1 MVCAEFSV
9 CFWHCSWSSHF
20 CPRLRWQRIR
30 RGLTKPSPRPSQW
43 TGTRRRPIPPAQE
56 QPKNENP
63 PAPEEPKTFTVTYTD
78 GVGGAVFDNE
88 VHSNLPSGT
97 ATPAFSGS
105 LAREGYTF
113 AGWNPAVA
121 ETVTADVTYAAKWE
135 EGKTG
140 PRRVTLPTIP
150 GPDVDLAALDTGH
163 KIDVRFTVLY
173 VGDEFNIGYNYGSSE
188 KTKFVCQYKTNHSD
202 TAYNNHTIAI
212 SDIKAAASRASV
224 NSGYQIVGWSKESN
238 ANPTTWSLNKSGTT
252 ACNKGSTIY
261 LVAKNPNPTT
271 KYTYTLNYDAN
282 GGTGAPS
289 ADSWSTTDASIRYHS
304 FTVKNTIPTR
314 EGYVFKG
321 WKAKDGADTIYAGG
335 ALCSVSQQGN
345 DVVKNGNTWTRTLY
359 AVWEEAVPSK
369 PEWSDIRREMQ
380 KVSVHVTCINPDVN
394 HTEKTYSYKESNDD
408 TIGSVQDSAGSY
420 TCTVTVHL
428 GRYRLQYNQDF
439 NREHEFASSLT
450 ADVVL
455 QYNGTGWVIASAL
468 PLELK
473 LTCGSAPTP
482 NPPGSDV
489 LNSLKVLVKCDSKTY
504 HFEKPYKMDD
514 GDYRLEK
521 VDDNTYTVIV
531 LADKY
536 VEKYNAVYPGHTL
549 FDNNTKTIKLV
560 YRYGAWTVV
569 GSNGVTFN
577 VSCEQKYTVTY
588 TDGVDGEVIFA
599 DQVSYKK
606 PGEKTPKFRGTPTR
620 TGYKFIG
627 WEPAVVGT
635 VTANATYTA
644 QWVSISDLDPAPE
657 LVSSL
662 YMNFQCTNENAS
674 HDHRSEMIA
683 IGYGIGAG
691 GVIVTDAAGNPVYNK
706 DGNITAVITF
716 YQDSGFLNEYNKRTG
731 VAHRY
736 ADYEPK
742 TKSVD
747 GVLIGEVFHM
757 YKKDYPVVF
766 DVVCGSLYTVTY
778 KDGTN
783 GTVFADDVHSNLNAN
798 AATPAFVGGTPTRPG
813 YVFTG
818 WNPAVAAT
826 VTGNATY
833 TAVWEKDANGNGKPD
848 KDEEKYTVTYTDGVE
863 NEEIFADETYS
874 DLLSGT
880 ATPAFN
886 GTPTRKGYAFTGWN
900 PAVAATVTGNAT
912 YAAVWEEAAPPKPD
926 KPTPPTD
933 EIGGATVAVKC
944 ITGHGDLSWKIDSS
958 TFTVGEV
965 TGDDTTGYTC
975 TVTVQAEVYVN
986 AFNSDKKAN
995 GVKHTLADDA
1005 EKTFTM
1011 TYVNGAW
1018 TGPTNP
1024 AVTFEV
1030 KCEEELVPVH
1040 LVIYR
1045 NGDTS
1050 KAYKDVALES
1060 QPKGHVIDLSTIDIA
1075 DYYTGN
1081 YEFYGWYDDGA
1092 WNNYKA
1098 NPANPPAGLK
1108 EKTVNGWTNLKCMVY
1123 DKYQVVYF
1131 QSEEALRDFQNDHSK
1146 TEGRLYSTTA
1156 LFGSTLPTADAPTPT
1171 RTGYTFK
1178 FWSREGQNGDVT
1190 GQTVNGWTN
1199 LYAVWEKNT
1208 YTVTYTDGVDGEA
1221 FADQAYTAKYED
1233 ATPAFEGTPT
1243 RKGFVFDGWNPE
1255 VAETVTE
1262 DVTYTAQWK
1271 PVQPDKKAIEG
1282 AIGRG
1287 VAVVCDNQNVKHG
1300 AKAYKVTL
1308 GEYTASNV
1316 MGTAADGYT
1325 CTVTVRAAKFIEK
1338 YSSDMSDA
1346 VHTLI
1351 AGEPA
1356 EKTIEL
1362 KWNGEKWVAE
1372 TELPVT
1378 FHTLCP
1384 PEQPSKKDI
1393 EGAIGRGVKI
1403 VCDNQNVKHGGKDY
1417 KPTQG
1422 EYTVSDVTGTASEG
1436 YTCTITV
1443 KAAKIIEKYSSD
1455 MGKTHALIVGE
1466 QAEKTVELKWDGEK
1480 WVAKTE
1486 LPITFH
1492 VECPP
1497 EKPTYDELK
1506 GLGINAKVDCTTTT
1520 AHNGKSYTLIEDT
1533 YNVSDPERK
1542 GTAYTCILTVNAKD
1556 YVAKYNAEENV
1567 GPHTLDDRD
1576 SKTIEL
1582 TWNGEKW
1589 TAAETSVTFNVK
1601 CELLTV
1607 TYTDGVKGEEV
1618 FADVVYNDIPYG
1630 TNTPAFGTKD
1640 PTRKGYKFLGWEPV
1654 VADTVTENATY
1665 VAQWEK
1671 LYTVTYTDGAK
1682 GKAFEDQVFTDLES
1696 GTKTPEFNG
1705 TPTRKGYKFL
1715 GWEPVVADTVT
1726 ENVTYTAPVGRTLHR
1741 YLHRRREGQGVQGSG
1756 LQRS

>member
-43 TGTRRRPIPPAQE
+43 TRARRRPTPPAQE
-56 QPKNENP
+56 KPKNENP

-97 ATPAFSGS
+97 ATPAFSGTP
-105 LAREGYTF
+105 AREGYTF

-121 ETVTADVTYAAKWE
+121 ETVTANVTYVAQWE
-135 EGKTG
+135 AGKTSA
-140 PRRVTLPTIP
+140 RRVTLPTIP
-150 GPDVDLAALDTGH
+150 EPDIAPAALNTGH

-212 SDIKAAASRASV
+212 SDIKAAAGRASV

-289 ADSWSTTDASIRYHS
+289 ADSWSTTDAAIRYHS
-304 FTVKNTIPTR
+304 FTVKNTVPTR

-321 WKAKDGADTIYAGG
+321 WKAKDGSDTIYTGG
-335 ALCSVSQQGN
+335 TLCSVSQQGN

-359 AVWEEAVPSK
+359 AVWEEA
-369 PEWSDIRREMQ
+369 
-380 KVSVHVTCINPDVN
+380 T
-394 HTEKTYSYKESNDD
+394 
-408 TIGSVQDSAGSY
+408 
-420 TCTVTVHL
+420 
-428 GRYRLQYNQDF
+428 
-439 NREHEFASSLT
+439 
-450 ADVVL
+450 
-455 QYNGTGWVIASAL
+455 
-468 PLELK
+468 
-473 LTCGSAPTP
+473 
-482 NPPGSDV
+482 
-489 LNSLKVLVKCDSKTY
+489 
-504 HFEKPYKMDD
+504 
-514 GDYRLEK
+514 
-521 VDDNTYTVIV
+521 
-531 LADKY
+531 
-536 VEKYNAVYPGHTL
+536 
-549 FDNNTKTIKLV
+549 
-560 YRYGAWTVV
+560 
-569 GSNGVTFN
+569 
-577 VSCEQKYTVTY
+577 
-588 TDGVDGEVIFA
+588 
-599 DQVSYKK
+599 
-606 PGEKTPKFRGTPTR
+606 
-620 TGYKFIG
+620 
-627 WEPAVVGT
+627 
-635 VTANATYTA
+635 
-644 QWVSISDLDPAPE
+644 
-657 LVSSL
+657 
-662 YMNFQCTNENAS
+662 
-674 HDHRSEMIA
+674 
-683 IGYGIGAG
+683 
-691 GVIVTDAAGNPVYNK
+691 
-706 DGNITAVITF
+706 
-716 YQDSGFLNEYNKRTG
+716 
-731 VAHRY
+731 
-736 ADYEPK
+736 
-742 TKSVD
+742 
-747 GVLIGEVFHM
+747 
-757 YKKDYPVVF
+757 
-766 DVVCGSLYTVTY
+766 
-778 KDGTN
+778 
-783 GTVFADDVHSNLNAN
+783 
-798 AATPAFVGGTPTRPG
+798 
-813 YVFTG
+813 
-818 WNPAVAAT
+818 
-826 VTGNATY
+826 
-833 TAVWEKDANGNGKPD
+833 
-848 KDEEKYTVTYTDGVE
+848 
-863 NEEIFADETYS
+863 
-874 DLLSGT
+874 
-880 ATPAFN
+880 
-886 GTPTRKGYAFTGWN
+886 
-900 PAVAATVTGNAT
+900 
-912 YAAVWEEAAPPKPD
+912 PPKPD
-926 KPTPPTD
+926 KPTAPG
-933 EIGGATVAVKC
+933 E
-944 ITGHGDLSWKIDSS
+944 GDLSGLIGNI
-958 TFTVGEV
+958 TVNCTNGKAAHELKTKGYTLISGSYTTSEV
-965 TGDDTTGYTC
+965 AGDAENGYTC
-975 TVTVQAEVYVN
+975 TVTINSQKYVEQFDTDTGAAHDPKGVN
-986 AFNSDKKAN
+986 ATVTLKYTDNGWTVESGAPVVFNVACVTEIVPPARPGAEDLSNLKAPVDVTCTTKPETHAAVHFSLRGGTYTIGDVAGNETDGYTCDITVTADKYVARYN
-995 GVKHTLADDA
+995 MDYGKHTLTGDNT
-1005 EKTFTM
+1005 KTLTLK
-1011 TYVNGAW
+1011 YVEGQW
-1018 TGPTNP
+1018 
-1024 AVTFEV
+1024 AVDTPITFPVE
-1030 KCEEELVPVH
+1030 CEEELFPVH

-1060 QPKGHVIDLSTIDIA
+1060 QPKGHVIDLSTIDIT

-1081 YEFYGWYDDGA
+1081 YEFYGWYDDGLF
-1092 WNNYKA
+1092 NIYKSD
-1098 NPANPPAGLK
+1098 PANPPAGLK

-1123 DKYQVVYF
+1123 DYVPVVYF
-1131 QSEEALRDFQNDHSK
+1131 QSEEAWRDYQNDHSK

-1208 YTVTYTDGVDGEA
+1208 YTVTYTDGVNGEA
-1221 FADQAYTAKYED
+1221 FADQVYTAKYED
-1233 ATPAFEGTPT
+1233 ATPAFEGTPARAGYKFLGWEPTVAETVTENATYVAQWEKLYTVTYTDGVGEKAFKDDVHSDLEKDTPTPAFSGGTPT

-1271 PVQPDKKAIEG
+1271 PVQPDKKAIEN

-1287 VAVVCDNQNVKHG
+1287 VAVVCDNQNVNHG
-1300 AKAYKVTL
+1300 EKKYKPTL
-1308 GEYTASNV
+1308 GEYTVSNV

-1338 YSSDMSDA
+1338 YSSDMGDA

-1403 VCDNQNVKHGGKDY
+1403 VCDNQNVNHWGKDY

-1466 QAEKTVELKWDGEK
+1466 QAEKAVELKWNGEK

-1618 FADVVYNDIPYG
+1618 FEDVVYKDIPYG
-1630 TNTPAFGTKD
+1630 TSTPAFGTKD
-1640 PTRKGYKFLGWEPV
+1640 PTRKGYKFVGWEPE
-1654 VADTVTENATY
+1654 VAETVTKNVTY
-1665 VAQWEK
+1665 TAKWEK
-1671 LYTVTYTDGAK
+1671 LYTVTYTDGVK
-1682 GKAFEDQVFTDLES
+1682 GKAFKDQVYSDLEA
-1696 GTKTPEFNG
+1696 GTATPKFDG
-1705 TPTRKGYKFL
+1705 KPTRKGYTFT
-1715 GWEPVVADTVT
+1715 GWSPKVTDTVT
-1726 ENVTYTAPVGRTLHR
+1726 KDVTYVAQWKSVKNGKDNIPKTGDSEIVMVLGSVLLFSFCGAAAVSVYGRKRKHF
-1741 YLHRRREGQGVQGSG
+1741 
-1756 LQRS
+1756 

>member
-9 CFWHCSWSSHF
+9 CFWHCSWSSPF

-43 TGTRRRPIPPAQE
+43 TRARRRPTPPAQE
-56 QPKNENP
+56 QPKDEDP
-63 PAPEEPKTFTVTYTD
+63 SAPEGPKTFTVTYTD
-78 GVGGAVFDNE
+78 GADGAVFADK
-88 VHSNLPSGT
+88 VYSNLSFGT
-97 ATPAFSGS
+97 ATPAFSGTP
-105 LAREGYTF
+105 AREGYTF
-113 AGWNPAVA
+113 VGWNPAVA
-121 ETVTADVTYAAKWE
+121 ETVTANVTYVAQWE
-135 EGKTG
+135 AGKTSA
-140 PRRVTLPTIP
+140 RRVTLPTIP
-150 GPDVDLAALDTGH
+150 GPDVDPAALDTGH

-252 ACNKGSTIY
+252 ACNKGTTIY

-289 ADSWSTTDASIRYHS
+289 ADSWSTTDASIRNHS

-321 WKAKDGADTIYAGG
+321 WKAKDGSDTIYTGG
-335 ALCSVSQQGN
+335 MTCAVSQYGN

-359 AVWEEAVPSK
+359 AVWEEA
-369 PEWSDIRREMQ
+369 
-380 KVSVHVTCINPDVN
+380 
-394 HTEKTYSYKESNDD
+394 
-408 TIGSVQDSAGSY
+408 
-420 TCTVTVHL
+420 
-428 GRYRLQYNQDF
+428 
-439 NREHEFASSLT
+439 
-450 ADVVL
+450 
-455 QYNGTGWVIASAL
+455 
-468 PLELK
+468 
-473 LTCGSAPTP
+473 
-482 NPPGSDV
+482 
-489 LNSLKVLVKCDSKTY
+489 
-504 HFEKPYKMDD
+504 
-514 GDYRLEK
+514 
-521 VDDNTYTVIV
+521 
-531 LADKY
+531 
-536 VEKYNAVYPGHTL
+536 
-549 FDNNTKTIKLV
+549 
-560 YRYGAWTVV
+560 
-569 GSNGVTFN
+569 
-577 VSCEQKYTVTY
+577 
-588 TDGVDGEVIFA
+588 
-599 DQVSYKK
+599 
-606 PGEKTPKFRGTPTR
+606 
-620 TGYKFIG
+620 
-627 WEPAVVGT
+627 
-635 VTANATYTA
+635 
-644 QWVSISDLDPAPE
+644 
-657 LVSSL
+657 
-662 YMNFQCTNENAS
+662 
-674 HDHRSEMIA
+674 
-683 IGYGIGAG
+683 
-691 GVIVTDAAGNPVYNK
+691 
-706 DGNITAVITF
+706 
-716 YQDSGFLNEYNKRTG
+716 
-731 VAHRY
+731 
-736 ADYEPK
+736 
-742 TKSVD
+742 
-747 GVLIGEVFHM
+747 
-757 YKKDYPVVF
+757 
-766 DVVCGSLYTVTY
+766 
-778 KDGTN
+778 
-783 GTVFADDVHSNLNAN
+783 
-798 AATPAFVGGTPTRPG
+798 
-813 YVFTG
+813 
-818 WNPAVAAT
+818 
-826 VTGNATY
+826 
-833 TAVWEKDANGNGKPD
+833 
-848 KDEEKYTVTYTDGVE
+848 
-863 NEEIFADETYS
+863 
-874 DLLSGT
+874 
-880 ATPAFN
+880 
-886 GTPTRKGYAFTGWN
+886 
-900 PAVAATVTGNAT
+900 
-912 YAAVWEEAAPPKPD
+912 APPMPD
-926 KPTPPTD
+926 KPTAPG
-933 EIGGATVAVKC
+933 E
-944 ITGHGDLSWKIDSS
+944 GDLSGLIGNI
-958 TFTVGEV
+958 TVNCTNEAATHDPKSKSYALISGSYTTSEV
-965 TGDDTTGYTC
+965 AGDAENGYTC
-975 TVTVQAEVYVN
+975 TVTINSQKYVEKFDADTGVAHDPKDASATVTLKYTDNGWTVESGAPVVFNVACVTEIVPPAKPGAEDLAKLEAPVEVVCTTKPETHTAASFALIEGTYDIGDVSGNETDGYTCDIIITADEYVTKYN
-986 AFNSDKKAN
+986 TDF
-995 GVKHTLADDA
+995 GKHTLTGDNS
-1005 EKTFTM
+1005 KTLTLK
-1011 TYVNGAW
+1011 YVEGRWVVND
-1018 TGPTNP
+1018 P
-1024 AVTFEV
+1024 VTFPVE
-1030 KCEEELVPVH
+1030 CEEELFPVH

-1050 KAYKDVALES
+1050 KAYKDIPLES

-1081 YEFYGWYDDGA
+1081 YEFYGWYDDGLF
-1092 WNNYKA
+1092 NIYKSD
-1098 NPANPPAGLK
+1098 PANPPAGLK

-1131 QSEEALRDFQNDHSK
+1131 QSEEAWRDFQNDHSK

-1156 LFGSTLPTADAPTPT
+1156 PFGSTLPTADAPTPT

-1208 YTVTYTDGVDGEA
+1208 YTVTYTDGVNGEA

-1233 ATPAFEGTPT
+1233 ATPAFEGTPARAGYKFLGWEPTVAETVTENATYVAQWEKLYTVTYTDGVDGKAFKDDVHSDLEKDTPTPAFSGDTPT

-1287 VAVVCDNQNVKHG
+1287 VAVVCDNQNVNHG
-1300 AKAYKVTL
+1300 EKKYKPTL
-1308 GEYTASNV
+1308 GEYTVSDV

-1338 YSSDMSDA
+1338 YSSDMGDA

-1403 VCDNQNVKHGGKDY
+1403 VCDNQNVNHWGKDY

-1455 MGKTHALIVGE
+1455 MGKTHELIVGE

-1542 GTAYTCILTVNAKD
+1542 GTAYTCILTVNAKG

-1618 FADVVYNDIPYG
+1618 FADVVYKDIPYG
-1630 TNTPAFGTKD
+1630 TGTPAFGTKD
-1640 PTRKGYKFLGWEPV
+1640 PTRKGYKFVGWEPE
-1654 VADTVTENATY
+1654 VAETVTKNVTY
-1665 VAQWEK
+1665 TAKWEK
-1671 LYTVTYTDGAK
+1671 LYTVTYTDGVK
-1682 GKAFEDQVFTDLES
+1682 GKAFKDQVYSDLEA
-1696 GTKTPEFNG
+1696 GTDTPKFDG
-1705 TPTRKGYKFL
+1705 KPTRKGYTFT
-1715 GWEPVVADTVT
+1715 GWSPKVTDTVT
-1726 ENVTYTAPVGRTLHR
+1726 KDVTYVAQWKSVKNGKDNIPKTGDSEIVMVL
-1741 YLHRRREGQGVQGSG
+1741 GSVLLFSFCG
-1756 LQRS
+1756 AAAVSVYDRKRKHF

>member
-1 MVCAEFSV
+1 MDHQMKGEYFKMKNHGLRRIFSLLLALFMVFTLLPTTALAED
-9 CFWHCSWSSHF
+9 
-20 CPRLRWQRIR
+20 
-30 RGLTKPSPRPSQW
+30 T
-43 TGTRRRPIPPAQE
+43 TGADETQPKTVVVDEGEKKTDPPAQE

-88 VHSNLPSGT
+88 VHSNLPAGT
-97 ATPAFSGS
+97 ATPAFSGT

-113 AGWNPAVA
+113 AGWNPTVA
-121 ETVTADVTYAAKWE
+121 GTVTADVTYAAKWE
-135 EGKTG
+135 EGKTSA
-140 PRRVTLPTIP
+140 RRVTLPTIP
-150 GPDVDLAALDTGH
+150 GPDVDPAALDTGH

-252 ACNKGSTIY
+252 ACNKGTTIY

-289 ADSWSTTDASIRYHS
+289 ADSWSTTDAAIRYHS

-321 WKAKDGADTIYAGG
+321 WKAKDGSDTIYTGG
-335 ALCSVSQQGN
+335 TLCSVSQQGN

-359 AVWEEAVPSK
+359 AVWEKAVPSK
-369 PEWSDIRREMQ
+369 PQWSDIRGEMQ
-380 KVSVHVTCINPDVN
+380 KVSVHVTCSNPDVN

-606 PGEKTPKFRGTPTR
+606 SGEKTPAFRGTPTR

-627 WEPAVVGT
+627 WEPAVSGT

-674 HDHRSEMIA
+674 HDHRSEMIG
-683 IGYGIGAG
+683 IGFGIGAG

-833 TAVWEKDANGNGKPD
+833 TAVWEEDANGNGTPD
-848 KDEEKYTVTYTDGVE
+848 KDEEKYTVSYTDGVE
-863 NEEIFADETYS
+863 NEEIFADQVYGN
-874 DLLSGT
+874 LLSGT

-886 GTPTRKGYAFTGWN
+886 GTPTRA
-900 PAVAATVTGNAT
+900 
-912 YAAVWEEAAPPKPD
+912 
-926 KPTPPTD
+926 
-933 EIGGATVAVKC
+933 
-944 ITGHGDLSWKIDSS
+944 
-958 TFTVGEV
+958 
-965 TGDDTTGYTC
+965 
-975 TVTVQAEVYVN
+975 
-986 AFNSDKKAN
+986 
-995 GVKHTLADDA
+995 
-1005 EKTFTM
+1005 
-1011 TYVNGAW
+1011 
-1018 TGPTNP
+1018 
-1024 AVTFEV
+1024 
-1030 KCEEELVPVH
+1030 
-1040 LVIYR
+1040 
-1045 NGDTS
+1045 
-1050 KAYKDVALES
+1050 
-1060 QPKGHVIDLSTIDIA
+1060 
-1075 DYYTGN
+1075 
-1081 YEFYGWYDDGA
+1081 
-1092 WNNYKA
+1092 
-1098 NPANPPAGLK
+1098 
-1108 EKTVNGWTNLKCMVY
+1108 
-1123 DKYQVVYF
+1123 
-1131 QSEEALRDFQNDHSK
+1131 
-1146 TEGRLYSTTA
+1146 
-1156 LFGSTLPTADAPTPT
+1156 
-1171 RTGYTFK
+1171 
-1178 FWSREGQNGDVT
+1178 
-1190 GQTVNGWTN
+1190 
-1199 LYAVWEKNT
+1199 
-1208 YTVTYTDGVDGEA
+1208 
-1221 FADQAYTAKYED
+1221 
-1233 ATPAFEGTPT
+1233 
-1243 RKGFVFDGWNPE
+1243 
-1255 VAETVTE
+1255 
-1262 DVTYTAQWK
+1262 
-1271 PVQPDKKAIEG
+1271 
-1282 AIGRG
+1282 
-1287 VAVVCDNQNVKHG
+1287 
-1300 AKAYKVTL
+1300 
-1308 GEYTASNV
+1308 
-1316 MGTAADGYT
+1316 
-1325 CTVTVRAAKFIEK
+1325 
-1338 YSSDMSDA
+1338 
-1346 VHTLI
+1346 
-1351 AGEPA
+1351 
-1356 EKTIEL
+1356 
-1362 KWNGEKWVAE
+1362 
-1372 TELPVT
+1372 
-1378 FHTLCP
+1378 
-1384 PEQPSKKDI
+1384 
-1393 EGAIGRGVKI
+1393 
-1403 VCDNQNVKHGGKDY
+1403 
-1417 KPTQG
+1417 
-1422 EYTVSDVTGTASEG
+1422 
-1436 YTCTITV
+1436 
-1443 KAAKIIEKYSSD
+1443 
-1455 MGKTHALIVGE
+1455 
-1466 QAEKTVELKWDGEK
+1466 
-1480 WVAKTE
+1480 
-1486 LPITFH
+1486 
-1492 VECPP
+1492 
-1497 EKPTYDELK
+1497 
-1506 GLGINAKVDCTTTT
+1506 
-1520 AHNGKSYTLIEDT
+1520 
-1533 YNVSDPERK
+1533 
-1542 GTAYTCILTVNAKD
+1542 
-1556 YVAKYNAEENV
+1556 
-1567 GPHTLDDRD
+1567 
-1576 SKTIEL
+1576 
-1582 TWNGEKW
+1582 
-1589 TAAETSVTFNVK
+1589 
-1601 CELLTV
+1601 
-1607 TYTDGVKGEEV
+1607 
-1618 FADVVYNDIPYG
+1618 
-1630 TNTPAFGTKD
+1630 
-1640 PTRKGYKFLGWEPV
+1640 GYKFLGWEPT
-1654 VADTVTENATY
+1654 VAETVTENATY

-1671 LYTVTYTDGAK
+1671 LYTVTYTDGVGGKAFKDDVHSDLEKDTKTPAYKDGIPTRKGFKFLGWEPEVADTVTEDVTYTAKWGELYTVTYTDGAK

-1705 TPTRKGYKFL
+1705 TPTRKGYKFV
-1715 GWEPVVADTVT
+1715 GWEPEVAETVT
-1726 ENVTYTAPVGRTLHR
+1726 ENVTYTAKWEELYTVT
-1741 YLHRRREGQGVQGSG
+1741 YTDGVKGKAFKDQVYSDLEAGTDTPKFDGKPTRKGYTFTGWSPKVTDTVTKDVTYVAQWKSVKNGKDNIPKTGDSEIVMVLGSVLLFSFCG
-1756 LQRS
+1756 AAAVSVYDRKRKHF

>member
-1 MVCAEFSV
+1 MDHQMKGEYFKMKNHGLRRIFSLFLALFMVFTLLPTTALAED
-9 CFWHCSWSSHF
+9 
-20 CPRLRWQRIR
+20 
-30 RGLTKPSPRPSQW
+30 T
-43 TGTRRRPIPPAQE
+43 TGADETQPKTVVVDEGEKKTDPPAQE

-113 AGWNPAVA
+113 VGWNPAVA

-289 ADSWSTTDASIRYHS
+289 ADSWSTTDAAIRYHS

-321 WKAKDGADTIYAGG
+321 WKANDGSDTIYTGG
-335 ALCSVSQQGN
+335 MTCAVSQYGN

-359 AVWEEAVPSK
+359 AVWEEDAPAQPTPLDEAGVKALLGENAVQIICTNAQIGHGSK
-369 PEWSDIRREMQ
+369 TFGLIDGTFTVHQSNNRCEVVINGFSSYMSEFDAAVSVPAGTHITDNSMAGQNRTKINLVWSDG
-380 KVSVHVTCINPDVN
+380 KWTAADAPAKYHVLCSSQPAEPTAPGEGDLENI
-394 HTEKTYSYKESNDD
+394 EKLVRIVCDRNIHDAKEYGV
-408 TIGSVQDSAGSY
+408 IAGSCEFGDIDMTGDVP
-420 TCTVTVHL
+420 TCPVTIQAAEYVK
-428 GRYRLQYNQDF
+428 
-439 NREHEFASSLT
+439 A
-450 ADVVL
+450 
-455 QYNGTGWVIASAL
+455 YNGTIGVEHTITGDTERLLILAWDANNNVWRPMTDTPVTFTVICPPARPGAEDLSN
-468 PLELK
+468 LK
-473 LTCGSAPTP
+473 APVDVTCTTKPETHAA
-482 NPPGSDV
+482 V
-489 LNSLKVLVKCDSKTY
+489 HFSLR
-504 HFEKPYKMDD
+504 
-514 GDYRLEK
+514 GG
-521 VDDNTYTVIV
+521 TYTIGDVAGNETDGYTCDITV
-531 LADKY
+531 TADKY
-536 VEKYNAVYPGHTL
+536 VARYNMDYGKHTL
-549 FDNNTKTIKLV
+549 TGDNTKTL
-560 YRYGAWTVV
+560 TL
-569 GSNGVTFN
+569 
-577 VSCEQKYTVTY
+577 KYVE
-588 TDGVDGEVIFA
+588 GQWAVD
-599 DQVSYKK
+599 
-606 PGEKTPKFRGTPTR
+606 TP
-620 TGYKFIG
+620 
-627 WEPAVVGT
+627 
-635 VTANATYTA
+635 
-644 QWVSISDLDPAPE
+644 
-657 LVSSL
+657 
-662 YMNFQCTNENAS
+662 
-674 HDHRSEMIA
+674 
-683 IGYGIGAG
+683 
-691 GVIVTDAAGNPVYNK
+691 
-706 DGNITAVITF
+706 ITF
-716 YQDSGFLNEYNKRTG
+716 
-731 VAHRY
+731 
-736 ADYEPK
+736 
-742 TKSVD
+742 
-747 GVLIGEVFHM
+747 
-757 YKKDYPVVF
+757 PV
-766 DVVCGSLYTVTY
+766 
-778 KDGTN
+778 
-783 GTVFADDVHSNLNAN
+783 
-798 AATPAFVGGTPTRPG
+798 
-813 YVFTG
+813 
-818 WNPAVAAT
+818 
-826 VTGNATY
+826 
-833 TAVWEKDANGNGKPD
+833 E
-848 KDEEKYTVTYTDGVE
+848 
-863 NEEIFADETYS
+863 
-874 DLLSGT
+874 
-880 ATPAFN
+880 
-886 GTPTRKGYAFTGWN
+886 
-900 PAVAATVTGNAT
+900 
-912 YAAVWEEAAPPKPD
+912 
-926 KPTPPTD
+926 
-933 EIGGATVAVKC
+933 
-944 ITGHGDLSWKIDSS
+944 
-958 TFTVGEV
+958 
-965 TGDDTTGYTC
+965 
-975 TVTVQAEVYVN
+975 
-986 AFNSDKKAN
+986 
-995 GVKHTLADDA
+995 
-1005 EKTFTM
+1005 
-1011 TYVNGAW
+1011 
-1018 TGPTNP
+1018 
-1024 AVTFEV
+1024 
-1030 KCEEELVPVH
+1030 CEEELFPVH

-1081 YEFYGWYDDGA
+1081 YKFYGWYDDGA

-1208 YTVTYTDGVDGEA
+1208 YTVTYTDGVNGEA

-1233 ATPAFEGTPT
+1233 ATPAFEGTPA
-1243 RKGFVFDGWNPE
+1243 RKGFVFDGWTPE
-1255 VAETVTE
+1255 VAETVT
-1262 DVTYTAQWK
+1262 DNATYTAQWK

-1287 VAVVCDNQNVKHG
+1287 VAVVCDNQNVNHG
-1300 AKAYKVTL
+1300 EKKYKPTL
-1308 GEYTASNV
+1308 GEYTVSNV

-1403 VCDNQNVKHGGKDY
+1403 VCDNQNVNHWGKDY

-1618 FADVVYNDIPYG
+1618 FADVVYKDIPYG
-1630 TNTPAFGTKD
+1630 TSTPAFGTKD
-1640 PTRKGYKFLGWEPV
+1640 PTREGYKFVGWEPE
-1654 VADTVTENATY
+1654 VAETVTENVTY
-1665 VAQWEK
+1665 TAKWEK

-1682 GKAFEDQVFTDLES
+1682 GKAFKDQVYSDLEA
-1696 GTKTPEFNG
+1696 GTDTPKFDG
-1705 TPTRKGYKFL
+1705 KPTRKGYTFT
-1715 GWEPVVADTVT
+1715 GWSPKVTDTVT
-1726 ENVTYTAPVGRTLHR
+1726 KDVTYVAQWKSVKNGKDNIPKTGDSEIVMVL
-1741 YLHRRREGQGVQGSG
+1741 GSVLLFSFCG
-1756 LQRS
+1756 AAAVSVYDRKRKHF

>member
-1 MVCAEFSV
+1 MQTVCASGMDRQMKGEYFKMKNHGLRRIFSLLLALFMV
-9 CFWHCSWSSHF
+9 FTLL
-20 CPRLRWQRIR
+20 PTTALAED
-30 RGLTKPSPRPSQW
+30 T
-43 TGTRRRPIPPAQE
+43 TGADETPPKTVVVNEGEKKTDPPAQE
-56 QPKNENP
+56 QPMNENP

-78 GVGGAVFDNE
+78 GADGAVFPNQ
-88 VHSNLPSGT
+88 VSNLPAGT
-97 ATPAFSGS
+97 ATPAFSGT
-105 LAREGYTF
+105 LARDGYTF

-121 ETVTADVTYAAKWE
+121 ETVTANVTYVAQWE
-135 EGKTG
+135 AGKTSA
-140 PRRVTLPTIP
+140 RRVTLPTIP
-150 GPDVDLAALDTGH
+150 EPDIAPAALNTGH
-163 KIDVRFTVLY
+163 KIDVTFTVLY

-252 ACNKGSTIY
+252 ACNKGTTIY

-289 ADSWSTTDASIRYHS
+289 ADSWSTTDAAIRYHS
-304 FTVKNTIPTR
+304 FTVKNTVPTR

-321 WKAKDGADTIYAGG
+321 WKAKDGSDTIYTGG

-359 AVWEEAVPSK
+359 AVWEEDAPAQPTPLDEAGVKALLGENAVQIICTNAQIGHGSK
-369 PEWSDIRREMQ
+369 TFGLIDGTFTVHQSNNRCEVVINGFSSYMSEFDAAVSVPAGTHITDNSMAGQNRTKINLVWSDG
-380 KVSVHVTCINPDVN
+380 KWTAADAPAKYHVLCSLQPVEPTTPGEGDLENI
-394 HTEKTYSYKESNDD
+394 EKLVRIVCDRNIHDAKEYGV
-408 TIGSVQDSAGSY
+408 IAGSCEFGGIDMTGDVP
-420 TCTVTVHL
+420 TCPVTIRAAKYV
-428 GRYRLQYNQDF
+428 
-439 NREHEFASSLT
+439 EA
-450 ADVVL
+450 
-455 QYNGTGWVIASAL
+455 YNGTIGVEHTITGDTERPLLLAWDANNNVWRPMTDTPVTFTVICPPAKPGAEDLSN
-468 PLELK
+468 LK
-473 LTCGSAPTP
+473 APVDVTCTTKPETHAA
-482 NPPGSDV
+482 V
-489 LNSLKVLVKCDSKTY
+489 HFSLR
-504 HFEKPYKMDD
+504 
-514 GDYRLEK
+514 GG
-521 VDDNTYTVIV
+521 TYTIGDVAGNETDGYTCDITV
-531 LADKY
+531 TADKY
-536 VEKYNAVYPGHTL
+536 VARYNM
-549 FDNNTKTIKLV
+549 D
-560 YRYGAWTVV
+560 YG
-569 GSNGVTFN
+569 
-577 VSCEQKYTVTY
+577 
-588 TDGVDGEVIFA
+588 
-599 DQVSYKK
+599 
-606 PGEKTPKFRGTPTR
+606 
-620 TGYKFIG
+620 
-627 WEPAVVGT
+627 
-635 VTANATYTA
+635 
-644 QWVSISDLDPAPE
+644 
-657 LVSSL
+657 
-662 YMNFQCTNENAS
+662 
-674 HDHRSEMIA
+674 
-683 IGYGIGAG
+683 
-691 GVIVTDAAGNPVYNK
+691 
-706 DGNITAVITF
+706 
-716 YQDSGFLNEYNKRTG
+716 
-731 VAHRY
+731 
-736 ADYEPK
+736 
-742 TKSVD
+742 
-747 GVLIGEVFHM
+747 
-757 YKKDYPVVF
+757 
-766 DVVCGSLYTVTY
+766 
-778 KDGTN
+778 
-783 GTVFADDVHSNLNAN
+783 
-798 AATPAFVGGTPTRPG
+798 
-813 YVFTG
+813 
-818 WNPAVAAT
+818 
-826 VTGNATY
+826 
-833 TAVWEKDANGNGKPD
+833 
-848 KDEEKYTVTYTDGVE
+848 
-863 NEEIFADETYS
+863 
-874 DLLSGT
+874 
-880 ATPAFN
+880 
-886 GTPTRKGYAFTGWN
+886 
-900 PAVAATVTGNAT
+900 
-912 YAAVWEEAAPPKPD
+912 
-926 KPTPPTD
+926 
-933 EIGGATVAVKC
+933 
-944 ITGHGDLSWKIDSS
+944 
-958 TFTVGEV
+958 
-965 TGDDTTGYTC
+965 
-975 TVTVQAEVYVN
+975 
-986 AFNSDKKAN
+986 
-995 GVKHTLADDA
+995 KHTLTGDNS
-1005 EKTFTM
+1005 KTLTLK
-1011 TYVNGAW
+1011 YVEGRW
-1018 TGPTNP
+1018 
-1024 AVTFEV
+1024 AVDTPITFPVE
-1030 KCEEELVPVH
+1030 CEEELFPVH

-1060 QPKGHVIDLSTIDIA
+1060 QPKGHVIDLSTIDIT

-1092 WNNYKA
+1092 WNDYKA

-1131 QSEEALRDFQNDHSK
+1131 QSKEALRDFQNDHSK

-1156 LFGSTLPTADAPTPT
+1156 PFGSTLPTADAPTPT

-1208 YTVTYTDGVDGEA
+1208 YTVTYTDGVNGEA
-1221 FADQAYTAKYED
+1221 FADQVYTAKYED
-1233 ATPAFEGTPT
+1233 ATPAFEGTPARAGYKFLGWEPTVAETVTENATYVAQWEKLYTVTYTDGVDGKAFKDDVHSDLEKDTPTPAFSGDTPT

-1287 VAVVCDNQNVKHG
+1287 VAVVCDNQNVNHG
-1300 AKAYKVTL
+1300 EKKYKPTL
-1308 GEYTASNV
+1308 GEYTVSDV

-1403 VCDNQNVKHGGKDY
+1403 VCDNQNVNHWGKDY

-1443 KAAKIIEKYSSD
+1443 KAAKIVEKYSSD

-1466 QAEKTVELKWDGEK
+1466 QPEKTVELKWDGEK

-1520 AHNGKSYTLIEDT
+1520 AHNDKSYTLIEGT

-1618 FADVVYNDIPYG
+1618 FEDVVYKDIPYG
-1630 TNTPAFGTKD
+1630 TSTPAFGTKD
-1640 PTRKGYKFLGWEPV
+1640 PTREGYKFVGWEPE
-1654 VADTVTENATY
+1654 VAETVTKNVTY
-1665 VAQWEK
+1665 TAKWEK
-1671 LYTVTYTDGAK
+1671 LYTVTYTDGVK
-1682 GKAFEDQVFTDLES
+1682 GKAFKDQVYKDLES
-1696 GTKTPEFNG
+1696 GTDTPKFDG
-1705 TPTRKGYKFL
+1705 KPTRKGYTFT
-1715 GWEPVVADTVT
+1715 GWSPKVTDTVT
-1726 ENVTYTAPVGRTLHR
+1726 KDVTYVAQWKSTKNGKDNVPKTGDSEIVMVL
-1741 YLHRRREGQGVQGSG
+1741 GSVLLFSFCG
-1756 LQRS
+1756 AAAVSVYDRKRKHF

>member
-1 MVCAEFSV
+1 MDRQMKGEYFKMKNHGLRRIFSLFLALFMVFTLLPTTALAED
-9 CFWHCSWSSHF
+9 
-20 CPRLRWQRIR
+20 
-30 RGLTKPSPRPSQW
+30 T
-43 TGTRRRPIPPAQE
+43 TGADETQPKTVAVDGDEKKTDPPAQE

-78 GVGGAVFDNE
+78 GADGAVFADK
-88 VHSNLPSGT
+88 VYSNLSFGT
-97 ATPAFSGS
+97 ATPAFSGTP
-105 LAREGYTF
+105 AREGYTF

-121 ETVTADVTYAAKWE
+121 ETVTANVTYVAQWE
-135 EGKTG
+135 AGKTSA
-140 PRRVTLPTIP
+140 RRVTLPTIP
-150 GPDVDLAALDTGH
+150 EPDIAPAALNTGH
-163 KIDVRFTVLY
+163 KIDVTFTVLY

-212 SDIKAAASRASV
+212 SDIKAAAGRASV

-252 ACNKGSTIY
+252 ACNKGTTIY

-289 ADSWSTTDASIRYHS
+289 ADSWSTTDAAIRYHS

-321 WKAKDGADTIYAGG
+321 WKAKDGSDTIYTGG
-335 ALCSVSQQGN
+335 TLCSVSQQGN

-359 AVWEEAVPSK
+359 AVWEEA
-369 PEWSDIRREMQ
+369 
-380 KVSVHVTCINPDVN
+380 T
-394 HTEKTYSYKESNDD
+394 
-408 TIGSVQDSAGSY
+408 
-420 TCTVTVHL
+420 
-428 GRYRLQYNQDF
+428 
-439 NREHEFASSLT
+439 
-450 ADVVL
+450 
-455 QYNGTGWVIASAL
+455 
-468 PLELK
+468 
-473 LTCGSAPTP
+473 
-482 NPPGSDV
+482 
-489 LNSLKVLVKCDSKTY
+489 
-504 HFEKPYKMDD
+504 
-514 GDYRLEK
+514 
-521 VDDNTYTVIV
+521 
-531 LADKY
+531 
-536 VEKYNAVYPGHTL
+536 
-549 FDNNTKTIKLV
+549 
-560 YRYGAWTVV
+560 
-569 GSNGVTFN
+569 
-577 VSCEQKYTVTY
+577 
-588 TDGVDGEVIFA
+588 
-599 DQVSYKK
+599 
-606 PGEKTPKFRGTPTR
+606 
-620 TGYKFIG
+620 
-627 WEPAVVGT
+627 
-635 VTANATYTA
+635 
-644 QWVSISDLDPAPE
+644 
-657 LVSSL
+657 
-662 YMNFQCTNENAS
+662 
-674 HDHRSEMIA
+674 
-683 IGYGIGAG
+683 
-691 GVIVTDAAGNPVYNK
+691 
-706 DGNITAVITF
+706 
-716 YQDSGFLNEYNKRTG
+716 
-731 VAHRY
+731 
-736 ADYEPK
+736 
-742 TKSVD
+742 
-747 GVLIGEVFHM
+747 
-757 YKKDYPVVF
+757 
-766 DVVCGSLYTVTY
+766 
-778 KDGTN
+778 
-783 GTVFADDVHSNLNAN
+783 
-798 AATPAFVGGTPTRPG
+798 
-813 YVFTG
+813 
-818 WNPAVAAT
+818 
-826 VTGNATY
+826 
-833 TAVWEKDANGNGKPD
+833 
-848 KDEEKYTVTYTDGVE
+848 
-863 NEEIFADETYS
+863 
-874 DLLSGT
+874 
-880 ATPAFN
+880 
-886 GTPTRKGYAFTGWN
+886 
-900 PAVAATVTGNAT
+900 
-912 YAAVWEEAAPPKPD
+912 PPKPD
-926 KPTPPTD
+926 KPTAPG
-933 EIGGATVAVKC
+933 E
-944 ITGHGDLSWKIDSS
+944 GDLSGLIGNI
-958 TFTVGEV
+958 TVNCTNGKAAHELKTKGYTLISGSYTTSEV
-965 TGDDTTGYTC
+965 AGDAENGYTYTVTINSQKYVEQFDTDTGAAHDPKGVNATVTLKYTDNGWTVESGAPVVFDVACVTEIVPPTKPGAEDLAKLEAPVEVVCTAKPETHTAARFSLIEGTYNIGDVSGNETDGYTC
-975 TVTVQAEVYVN
+975 DIIITADEYVTKYN
-986 AFNSDKKAN
+986 TDF
-995 GVKHTLADDA
+995 GKHTLTGDNT
-1005 EKTFTM
+1005 KPLTLK
-1011 TYVNGAW
+1011 YVEGRWVVND
-1018 TGPTNP
+1018 P
-1024 AVTFEV
+1024 VTFPVE
-1030 KCEEELVPVH
+1030 CEEELFPVH

-1092 WNNYKA
+1092 WNDYKA

-1208 YTVTYTDGVDGEA
+1208 YTVTYTDGVNGEA

-1233 ATPAFEGTPT
+1233 ATPAFEGTPARAGYKFLGWEPTVAETVTENATYVAQWEKLYTVTYTDGVDGKAFKDDVHSDLEKDTPTPAFSGDTPT

-1271 PVQPDKKAIEG
+1271 PVQPDKKAIEN

-1287 VAVVCDNQNVKHG
+1287 VAVVCDNQNVNHG
-1300 AKAYKVTL
+1300 EKKYKPTL
-1308 GEYTASNV
+1308 GEYTVSNV

-1403 VCDNQNVKHGGKDY
+1403 VCDNQNVNHWGKDY

-1466 QAEKTVELKWDGEK
+1466 QPEKTVELKWDGEK

-1618 FADVVYNDIPYG
+1618 FADVVYKDIPYG
-1630 TNTPAFGTKD
+1630 TSTPAFGTKD
-1640 PTRKGYKFLGWEPV
+1640 PTREGYKFVGWEPE
-1654 VADTVTENATY
+1654 VAETVTKDVTY
-1665 VAQWEK
+1665 TAKWEK
-1671 LYTVTYTDGAK
+1671 LYTVTYTDGVK
-1682 GKAFEDQVFTDLES
+1682 GKAFKDQVYSDLEA
-1696 GTKTPEFNG
+1696 GTDTPKFDG
-1705 TPTRKGYKFL
+1705 KPTRKGYTFT
-1715 GWEPVVADTVT
+1715 GWSPKVTDTVT
-1726 ENVTYTAPVGRTLHR
+1726 KDVTYVAQWKSVKNGKDNIPKTGDSEIVMVL
-1741 YLHRRREGQGVQGSG
+1741 GSVLLFSFCG
-1756 LQRS
+1756 AAAVSVYDRKRKHF

>member
-1 MVCAEFSV
+1 M
-9 CFWHCSWSSHF
+9 
-20 CPRLRWQRIR
+20 
-30 RGLTKPSPRPSQW
+30 
-43 TGTRRRPIPPAQE
+43 
-56 QPKNENP
+56 
-63 PAPEEPKTFTVTYTD
+63 
-78 GVGGAVFDNE
+78 
-88 VHSNLPSGT
+88 
-97 ATPAFSGS
+97 
-105 LAREGYTF
+105 
-113 AGWNPAVA
+113 
-121 ETVTADVTYAAKWE
+121 TADVTYAAKWE
-135 EGKTG
+135 AGKTNA
-140 PRRVTLPTIP
+140 RRVTVPPIP
-150 GPDVDLAALDTGH
+150 DPGVAPAALNTGH

-188 KTKFVCQYKTNHSD
+188 KTQFVCQYKTNHSD

-212 SDIKAAASRASV
+212 SDIKAAAGRASV

-289 ADSWSTTDASIRYHS
+289 ADSWSTTDAAIRYHS

-321 WKAKDGADTIYAGG
+321 WKANDGSDTIYTGG
-335 ALCSVSQQGN
+335 MTCAVSQYGN

-359 AVWEEAVPSK
+359 AVWEEDAPPQPTAPDNDTVKALLGENAVQIICTNAQIGHGSK
-369 PEWSDIRREMQ
+369 TFGLIDGTFTVYQSNNRRCEVVINGFSSYMSKFDAAVSVPAGTHITDNSMAGQNRTKINLVWSDG
-380 KVSVHVTCINPDVN
+380 KWTAADAPAKYHVLCSLQPVEPTTPGEGDLENI
-394 HTEKTYSYKESNDD
+394 EKLVRIVCDRNIHDAKEYGV
-408 TIGSVQDSAGSY
+408 IAGSCEFGGIDMTGDVP
-420 TCTVTVHL
+420 TCPVTIQAAEYVK
-428 GRYRLQYNQDF
+428 
-439 NREHEFASSLT
+439 A
-450 ADVVL
+450 
-455 QYNGTGWVIASAL
+455 YNGTIGVEHTITGDTERLLILAWDANNNVWRPMTDTPVTFTVICPPAKPGVEDLSN
-468 PLELK
+468 LK
-473 LTCGSAPTP
+473 APVDVTCTTKPETHAA
-482 NPPGSDV
+482 V
-489 LNSLKVLVKCDSKTY
+489 HFSLR
-504 HFEKPYKMDD
+504 
-514 GDYRLEK
+514 GG
-521 VDDNTYTVIV
+521 TYTIGDVAGNETDGYTCDITV
-531 LADKY
+531 TADKY
-536 VEKYNAVYPGHTL
+536 VARYNMDYGKHTL
-549 FDNNTKTIKLV
+549 TGDNTKTL
-560 YRYGAWTVV
+560 TL
-569 GSNGVTFN
+569 
-577 VSCEQKYTVTY
+577 KYVE
-588 TDGVDGEVIFA
+588 GQWAVD
-599 DQVSYKK
+599 
-606 PGEKTPKFRGTPTR
+606 TP
-620 TGYKFIG
+620 
-627 WEPAVVGT
+627 
-635 VTANATYTA
+635 
-644 QWVSISDLDPAPE
+644 
-657 LVSSL
+657 
-662 YMNFQCTNENAS
+662 
-674 HDHRSEMIA
+674 
-683 IGYGIGAG
+683 
-691 GVIVTDAAGNPVYNK
+691 
-706 DGNITAVITF
+706 ITF
-716 YQDSGFLNEYNKRTG
+716 
-731 VAHRY
+731 
-736 ADYEPK
+736 
-742 TKSVD
+742 
-747 GVLIGEVFHM
+747 
-757 YKKDYPVVF
+757 PV
-766 DVVCGSLYTVTY
+766 
-778 KDGTN
+778 
-783 GTVFADDVHSNLNAN
+783 
-798 AATPAFVGGTPTRPG
+798 
-813 YVFTG
+813 
-818 WNPAVAAT
+818 
-826 VTGNATY
+826 
-833 TAVWEKDANGNGKPD
+833 E
-848 KDEEKYTVTYTDGVE
+848 
-863 NEEIFADETYS
+863 
-874 DLLSGT
+874 
-880 ATPAFN
+880 
-886 GTPTRKGYAFTGWN
+886 
-900 PAVAATVTGNAT
+900 
-912 YAAVWEEAAPPKPD
+912 
-926 KPTPPTD
+926 
-933 EIGGATVAVKC
+933 
-944 ITGHGDLSWKIDSS
+944 
-958 TFTVGEV
+958 
-965 TGDDTTGYTC
+965 
-975 TVTVQAEVYVN
+975 
-986 AFNSDKKAN
+986 
-995 GVKHTLADDA
+995 
-1005 EKTFTM
+1005 
-1011 TYVNGAW
+1011 
-1018 TGPTNP
+1018 
-1024 AVTFEV
+1024 
-1030 KCEEELVPVH
+1030 CEEDLFPVH

-1045 NGDTS
+1045 NGNTTT
-1050 KAYKDVALES
+1050 AYKDIALES

-1081 YEFYGWYDDGA
+1081 YEFYGWYDDGLF
-1092 WNNYKA
+1092 NIYKSD
-1098 NPANPPAGLK
+1098 PANPPAGLK

-1208 YTVTYTDGVDGEA
+1208 YTVTYTDGVNGEA

-1233 ATPAFEGTPT
+1233 ATPAFEGTPARAGYKFLGWEPTVAETVTENATYVAQWEKLYTVTYTDGVDGKAFKDDVHSDLEKDTPTPAFSGDTPT

-1287 VAVVCDNQNVKHG
+1287 VAVVCDNQNVNHG
-1300 AKAYKVTL
+1300 EKKYKPTL
-1308 GEYTASNV
+1308 GEYTVSNV

-1338 YSSDMSDA
+1338 YSSDMSNA

-1403 VCDNQNVKHGGKDY
+1403 VCDNQNVNHWGKDY

-1466 QAEKTVELKWDGEK
+1466 QAEKAVELKWNGEK

-1601 CELLTV
+1601 CELLIV

-1618 FADVVYNDIPYG
+1618 FEDVVYKDIPYG
-1630 TNTPAFGTKD
+1630 TSTPAFGTKD
-1640 PTRKGYKFLGWEPV
+1640 PTREGYKFVGWEPE
-1654 VADTVTENATY
+1654 VAETVTKNVTY
-1665 VAQWEK
+1665 TAKWEK
-1671 LYTVTYTDGAK
+1671 LYTVTYTDGVK
-1682 GKAFEDQVFTDLES
+1682 GKAFKDQVYKDLES
-1696 GTKTPEFNG
+1696 GTDTPKFDG
-1705 TPTRKGYKFL
+1705 KPTRKGYTFT
-1715 GWEPVVADTVT
+1715 GWSPKVTDTVT
-1726 ENVTYTAPVGRTLHR
+1726 KDVTYVAQWKSLKNGKDNIPKTGDSEIVMVL
-1741 YLHRRREGQGVQGSG
+1741 GSVLLFSFCG
-1756 LQRS
+1756 AAAVSVYDRKRKHF

>member
-1 MVCAEFSV
+1 MQTVCASGMDRQMKGEYFKMKNHGLRRIFSLFLALFMV
-9 CFWHCSWSSHF
+9 FTLL
-20 CPRLRWQRIR
+20 PTTALAED
-30 RGLTKPSPRPSQW
+30 T
-43 TGTRRRPIPPAQE
+43 TGADETQPKTVAVDGDEKKTDPPAQE

-78 GVGGAVFDNE
+78 GADGAVFADR
-88 VHSNLPSGT
+88 VYSNLSSGT
-97 ATPAFSGS
+97 PTPAFDGT

-113 AGWNPAVA
+113 AGWNPTVA
-121 ETVTADVTYAAKWE
+121 GTVTADVTYAAKWE
-135 EGKTG
+135 EGKTSA
-140 PRRVTLPTIP
+140 RRVTLPTIP
-150 GPDVDLAALDTGH
+150 GPDVDPAALDTGH

-321 WKAKDGADTIYAGG
+321 WKANDGSDTIYTGG
-335 ALCSVSQQGN
+335 MTCAVSQYGN

-359 AVWEEAVPSK
+359 AVWEEA
-369 PEWSDIRREMQ
+369 
-380 KVSVHVTCINPDVN
+380 T
-394 HTEKTYSYKESNDD
+394 
-408 TIGSVQDSAGSY
+408 
-420 TCTVTVHL
+420 
-428 GRYRLQYNQDF
+428 
-439 NREHEFASSLT
+439 
-450 ADVVL
+450 
-455 QYNGTGWVIASAL
+455 
-468 PLELK
+468 
-473 LTCGSAPTP
+473 
-482 NPPGSDV
+482 
-489 LNSLKVLVKCDSKTY
+489 
-504 HFEKPYKMDD
+504 
-514 GDYRLEK
+514 
-521 VDDNTYTVIV
+521 
-531 LADKY
+531 
-536 VEKYNAVYPGHTL
+536 
-549 FDNNTKTIKLV
+549 
-560 YRYGAWTVV
+560 
-569 GSNGVTFN
+569 
-577 VSCEQKYTVTY
+577 
-588 TDGVDGEVIFA
+588 
-599 DQVSYKK
+599 
-606 PGEKTPKFRGTPTR
+606 
-620 TGYKFIG
+620 
-627 WEPAVVGT
+627 
-635 VTANATYTA
+635 
-644 QWVSISDLDPAPE
+644 
-657 LVSSL
+657 
-662 YMNFQCTNENAS
+662 
-674 HDHRSEMIA
+674 
-683 IGYGIGAG
+683 
-691 GVIVTDAAGNPVYNK
+691 
-706 DGNITAVITF
+706 
-716 YQDSGFLNEYNKRTG
+716 
-731 VAHRY
+731 
-736 ADYEPK
+736 
-742 TKSVD
+742 
-747 GVLIGEVFHM
+747 
-757 YKKDYPVVF
+757 
-766 DVVCGSLYTVTY
+766 
-778 KDGTN
+778 
-783 GTVFADDVHSNLNAN
+783 
-798 AATPAFVGGTPTRPG
+798 
-813 YVFTG
+813 
-818 WNPAVAAT
+818 
-826 VTGNATY
+826 
-833 TAVWEKDANGNGKPD
+833 
-848 KDEEKYTVTYTDGVE
+848 
-863 NEEIFADETYS
+863 
-874 DLLSGT
+874 
-880 ATPAFN
+880 
-886 GTPTRKGYAFTGWN
+886 
-900 PAVAATVTGNAT
+900 
-912 YAAVWEEAAPPKPD
+912 PPKPD
-926 KPTPPTD
+926 KPTAPG
-933 EIGGATVAVKC
+933 E
-944 ITGHGDLSWKIDSS
+944 GDLSGLISNI
-958 TFTVGEV
+958 TVNCTNGKAAHELK
-965 TGDDTTGYTC
+965 TKGYTLISGSYTTSEVAGDAENGYTY
-975 TVTVQAEVYVN
+975 TVTINSQKYVEQFDTDTGAAHDPKGVN
-986 AFNSDKKAN
+986 ATVTLKYTDNGWTVESGAPVVFDVACVTEIVPPARPGAEDLAKLKAPVEVACTTKPETHN
-995 GVKHTLADDA
+995 AARFPLIEGTYNIGDVSGNETDGYFCNITVTADEYVTKYNTDFGKHTLTGDNT
-1005 EKTFTM
+1005 KPLTLK
-1011 TYVNGAW
+1011 YVEGRWVVND
-1018 TGPTNP
+1018 P
-1024 AVTFEV
+1024 VTFPVE
-1030 KCEEELVPVH
+1030 CEEELFPVH

-1060 QPKGHVIDLSTIDIA
+1060 QPKGHVINLSTIDIA

-1081 YEFYGWYDDGA
+1081 YKFYGWYDDGLF
-1092 WNNYKA
+1092 NIYKSD
-1098 NPANPPAGLK
+1098 PANPPAGLK

-1208 YTVTYTDGVDGEA
+1208 YTVTYTDGVNGEA
-1221 FADQAYTAKYED
+1221 FADQTYTAKYED
-1233 ATPAFEGTPT
+1233 ATPTFEGTPTRAGYKFLGWEPTVAETVTENATYVAQWEKLYTVTYTDGVDGKAFKDDVHSDLEKDTPTPAFSGDTPT

-1287 VAVVCDNQNVKHG
+1287 VAVVCDNQNVNHG
-1300 AKAYKVTL
+1300 EKKYKPTL
-1308 GEYTASNV
+1308 GEYTVSNV

-1325 CTVTVRAAKFIEK
+1325 CTITVKAAKFIDK
-1338 YSSDMSDA
+1338 YNSDMDDA

-1403 VCDNQNVKHGGKDY
+1403 VCDNQNVNHWGKDY

-1443 KAAKIIEKYSSD
+1443 KAAKIVEKYGSD
-1455 MGKTHALIVGE
+1455 FGKPHDLIIGE
-1466 QAEKTVELKWDGEK
+1466 AAEKTVELKWDGEK

-1497 EKPTYDELK
+1497 EKPTYDDLK
-1506 GLGINAKVDCTTTT
+1506 ELGIDAKVHCATTTVHT
-1520 AHNGKSYTLIEDT
+1520 DATYALIEST
-1533 YNVSDPERK
+1533 YEISDPARK
-1542 GTAYTCILTVNAKD
+1542 GTVYTCTLTVKAKD

-1576 SKTIEL
+1576 SKAIEL

-1618 FADVVYNDIPYG
+1618 FADVVYKDIPYG
-1630 TNTPAFGTKD
+1630 TSTPAFGTKD
-1640 PTRKGYKFLGWEPV
+1640 PTREGYKFVGWEPE
-1654 VADTVTENATY
+1654 VAE
-1665 VAQWEK
+1665 
-1671 LYTVTYTDGAK
+1671 
-1682 GKAFEDQVFTDLES
+1682 
-1696 GTKTPEFNG
+1696 
-1705 TPTRKGYKFL
+1705 
-1715 GWEPVVADTVT
+1715 TVT
-1726 ENVTYTAPVGRTLHR
+1726 ENVTYTAKWEELYTVT
-1741 YLHRRREGQGVQGSG
+1741 YTDGVKGKAFKDQVYSDLEAGTATPKFDGKPTRKGYTFTGWSPKVTDTVTKDVTYVAQWKSMKNGKDNIPKTGDSDIVMVLGSVLLFSFCG
-1756 LQRS
+1756 AAAVSVYDRKRKHF

>member
-1 MVCAEFSV
+1 MTA
-9 CFWHCSWSSHF
+9 
-20 CPRLRWQRIR
+20 
-30 RGLTKPSPRPSQW
+30 
-43 TGTRRRPIPPAQE
+43 
-56 QPKNENP
+56 N
-63 PAPEEPKTFTVTYTD
+63 VTY
-78 GVGGAVFDNE
+78 
-88 VHSNLPSGT
+88 
-97 ATPAFSGS
+97 
-105 LAREGYTF
+105 
-113 AGWNPAVA
+113 VA
-121 ETVTADVTYAAKWE
+121 QWE
-135 EGKTG
+135 AGKTSA
-140 PRRVTLPTIP
+140 RRVPLPTIP
-150 GPDVDLAALDTGH
+150 KPDPAPADLNTGH

-289 ADSWSTTDASIRYHS
+289 ADSWSTTDAAIRYHS

-321 WKAKDGADTIYAGG
+321 WKAKDGSDTIYTGG
-335 ALCSVSQQGN
+335 TLCSVSQQGN

-359 AVWEEAVPSK
+359 AVWEEDAPAQPTPLDEAGVKALLGENAVQIICTNAQIGHGSK
-369 PEWSDIRREMQ
+369 TFGLIDGTFTVHQSNNRCEVVINGFSSYMSEFDAAVSVPAGTHITDNSMAGQNRTKINLVWSDG
-380 KVSVHVTCINPDVN
+380 KWTAADAPAKYHVLCSSQPAEPTAPGEGDLENI
-394 HTEKTYSYKESNDD
+394 EKLVRIVCDRNIHDAKEYGV
-408 TIGSVQDSAGSY
+408 IAGSCEFGDIDMTGDVP
-420 TCTVTVHL
+420 TCPVTIQAAEYVK
-428 GRYRLQYNQDF
+428 
-439 NREHEFASSLT
+439 A
-450 ADVVL
+450 
-455 QYNGTGWVIASAL
+455 YNGTIGVEHTITGDTERLLILAWDANNNVWRPMTDTPVTFTVICPPAKPGAEDLAKLEAPVEVACTTKPETHTAASFAL
-468 PLELK
+468 IE
-473 LTCGSAPTP
+473 G
-482 NPPGSDV
+482 
-489 LNSLKVLVKCDSKTY
+489 
-504 HFEKPYKMDD
+504 
-514 GDYRLEK
+514 
-521 VDDNTYTVIV
+521 TYTVGDVSGNETDGYTCDIIIT
-531 LADKY
+531 ADEYVTKYNTDFGKHTLTGDNTKPLTLKY
-536 VEKYNAVYPGHTL
+536 VEG
-549 FDNNTKTIKLV
+549 
-560 YRYGAWTVV
+560 RWVV
-569 GSNGVTFN
+569 NDPVTF
-577 VSCEQKYTVTY
+577 
-588 TDGVDGEVIFA
+588 
-599 DQVSYKK
+599 
-606 PGEKTPKFRGTPTR
+606 
-620 TGYKFIG
+620 
-627 WEPAVVGT
+627 
-635 VTANATYTA
+635 
-644 QWVSISDLDPAPE
+644 
-657 LVSSL
+657 
-662 YMNFQCTNENAS
+662 
-674 HDHRSEMIA
+674 
-683 IGYGIGAG
+683 
-691 GVIVTDAAGNPVYNK
+691 PV
-706 DGNITAVITF
+706 
-716 YQDSGFLNEYNKRTG
+716 E
-731 VAHRY
+731 
-736 ADYEPK
+736 
-742 TKSVD
+742 
-747 GVLIGEVFHM
+747 
-757 YKKDYPVVF
+757 
-766 DVVCGSLYTVTY
+766 
-778 KDGTN
+778 
-783 GTVFADDVHSNLNAN
+783 
-798 AATPAFVGGTPTRPG
+798 
-813 YVFTG
+813 
-818 WNPAVAAT
+818 
-826 VTGNATY
+826 
-833 TAVWEKDANGNGKPD
+833 
-848 KDEEKYTVTYTDGVE
+848 
-863 NEEIFADETYS
+863 
-874 DLLSGT
+874 
-880 ATPAFN
+880 
-886 GTPTRKGYAFTGWN
+886 
-900 PAVAATVTGNAT
+900 
-912 YAAVWEEAAPPKPD
+912 
-926 KPTPPTD
+926 
-933 EIGGATVAVKC
+933 
-944 ITGHGDLSWKIDSS
+944 
-958 TFTVGEV
+958 
-965 TGDDTTGYTC
+965 
-975 TVTVQAEVYVN
+975 
-986 AFNSDKKAN
+986 
-995 GVKHTLADDA
+995 
-1005 EKTFTM
+1005 
-1011 TYVNGAW
+1011 
-1018 TGPTNP
+1018 
-1024 AVTFEV
+1024 
-1030 KCEEELVPVH
+1030 CEEELFPVH

-1081 YEFYGWYDDGA
+1081 YEFYGWYDDGLF
-1092 WNNYKA
+1092 NIYKSD
-1098 NPANPPAGLK
+1098 PANPPAGLK

-1156 LFGSTLPTADAPTPT
+1156 PFGSTLPTADAPTPT

-1208 YTVTYTDGVDGEA
+1208 YTVTYTDGVNGEA
-1221 FADQAYTAKYED
+1221 FADQAYTVKYED
-1233 ATPAFEGTPT
+1233 ATPAFEGTPA

-1255 VAETVTE
+1255 VAETVT
-1262 DVTYTAQWK
+1262 DNATYTAQWK

-1308 GEYTASNV
+1308 GEYTVSNV

-1325 CTVTVRAAKFIEK
+1325 CTITVRAAKFIEK

-1403 VCDNQNVKHGGKDY
+1403 VCDNQNVNHWGKDY

-1455 MGKTHALIVGE
+1455 MGKTQALIVGE

-1520 AHNGKSYTLIEDT
+1520 AHNGKSYTLIEGT

-1618 FADVVYNDIPYG
+1618 FEDVVYKDIPYG
-1630 TNTPAFGTKD
+1630 TSTPAFGTKD
-1640 PTRKGYKFLGWEPV
+1640 PTREGYKFVGWEPE
-1654 VADTVTENATY
+1654 VAETVTKNVTY
-1665 VAQWEK
+1665 TAKWEK
-1671 LYTVTYTDGAK
+1671 LYTVTYTDGVK
-1682 GKAFEDQVFTDLES
+1682 GKAFKDQVYKDLES
-1696 GTKTPEFNG
+1696 GTDTPKFDG
-1705 TPTRKGYKFL
+1705 KPTRKGYTFT
-1715 GWEPVVADTVT
+1715 GWSPKVTDTVT
-1726 ENVTYTAPVGRTLHR
+1726 KDVTYVAQWKSVKNGKDNIPKTGDSEIVMVL
-1741 YLHRRREGQGVQGSG
+1741 GSVLLFSFCG
-1756 LQRS
+1756 AAAVSVYDRKRKHF

>member
-1 MVCAEFSV
+1 MDRQMKGEYFKMKNHGLRRIFSLFLALFMVFTLLPTTALAED
-9 CFWHCSWSSHF
+9 
-20 CPRLRWQRIR
+20 
-30 RGLTKPSPRPSQW
+30 T
-43 TGTRRRPIPPAQE
+43 TGADETQPKTVVVNEGEKRTDPPAQE

-78 GVGGAVFDNE
+78 GADGAVFDNE
-88 VHSNLPSGT
+88 VHSDLSSGT
-97 ATPAFSGS
+97 PTPAFDGT

-113 AGWNPAVA
+113 AGWNPTVA
-121 ETVTADVTYAAKWE
+121 GTVTADVTYAAKWE

-140 PRRVTLPTIP
+140 PRRVTVPTIP
-150 GPDVDLAALDTGH
+150 GPDVDPAALDTGH

-212 SDIKAAASRASV
+212 SDIKAAAGRASV

-252 ACNKGSTIY
+252 ACNKGTTIY

-304 FTVKNTIPTR
+304 FTVKNTVPTR

-321 WKAKDGADTIYAGG
+321 WKANDGSDTIYTGG
-335 ALCSVSQQGN
+335 MTCAVSQYGN

-359 AVWEEAVPSK
+359 AVWEEA
-369 PEWSDIRREMQ
+369 
-380 KVSVHVTCINPDVN
+380 T
-394 HTEKTYSYKESNDD
+394 
-408 TIGSVQDSAGSY
+408 
-420 TCTVTVHL
+420 
-428 GRYRLQYNQDF
+428 
-439 NREHEFASSLT
+439 
-450 ADVVL
+450 
-455 QYNGTGWVIASAL
+455 
-468 PLELK
+468 
-473 LTCGSAPTP
+473 
-482 NPPGSDV
+482 
-489 LNSLKVLVKCDSKTY
+489 
-504 HFEKPYKMDD
+504 
-514 GDYRLEK
+514 
-521 VDDNTYTVIV
+521 
-531 LADKY
+531 
-536 VEKYNAVYPGHTL
+536 
-549 FDNNTKTIKLV
+549 
-560 YRYGAWTVV
+560 
-569 GSNGVTFN
+569 
-577 VSCEQKYTVTY
+577 
-588 TDGVDGEVIFA
+588 
-599 DQVSYKK
+599 
-606 PGEKTPKFRGTPTR
+606 
-620 TGYKFIG
+620 
-627 WEPAVVGT
+627 
-635 VTANATYTA
+635 
-644 QWVSISDLDPAPE
+644 
-657 LVSSL
+657 
-662 YMNFQCTNENAS
+662 
-674 HDHRSEMIA
+674 
-683 IGYGIGAG
+683 
-691 GVIVTDAAGNPVYNK
+691 
-706 DGNITAVITF
+706 
-716 YQDSGFLNEYNKRTG
+716 
-731 VAHRY
+731 
-736 ADYEPK
+736 
-742 TKSVD
+742 
-747 GVLIGEVFHM
+747 
-757 YKKDYPVVF
+757 
-766 DVVCGSLYTVTY
+766 
-778 KDGTN
+778 
-783 GTVFADDVHSNLNAN
+783 
-798 AATPAFVGGTPTRPG
+798 
-813 YVFTG
+813 
-818 WNPAVAAT
+818 
-826 VTGNATY
+826 
-833 TAVWEKDANGNGKPD
+833 
-848 KDEEKYTVTYTDGVE
+848 
-863 NEEIFADETYS
+863 
-874 DLLSGT
+874 
-880 ATPAFN
+880 
-886 GTPTRKGYAFTGWN
+886 
-900 PAVAATVTGNAT
+900 
-912 YAAVWEEAAPPKPD
+912 PPKPD
-926 KPTPPTD
+926 KPTAPG
-933 EIGGATVAVKC
+933 E
-944 ITGHGDLSWKIDSS
+944 GDLSGLIGNI
-958 TFTVGEV
+958 TVNCTNGKAAHELKAKGYTLISGSHTTNEV
-965 TGDDTTGYTC
+965 AGDAENGYTYTVTINSQKYVEQFDADTGAAHDPKDASATVTLKYTDNGWTVTSGTPVVFNVACVTEIVPPAKPGAEDLAKLEAPVEVACTTKPETHNAARFPLIEGTYNIGDVSGNETDGYTC
-975 TVTVQAEVYVN
+975 DIIITADEYVTKYN
-986 AFNSDKKAN
+986 TDF
-995 GVKHTLADDA
+995 GKHTLTGDNTKPLTLKYVEDQWAVDA
-1005 EKTFTM
+1005 
-1011 TYVNGAW
+1011 
-1018 TGPTNP
+1018 P
-1024 AVTFEV
+1024 VTFPVE
-1030 KCEEELVPVH
+1030 CEEELFPVH

-1050 KAYKDVALES
+1050 KAYKDVPLEG

-1081 YEFYGWYDDGA
+1081 YEFYGWYDDGLF
-1092 WNNYKA
+1092 NIYKKD
-1098 NPANPPAGLK
+1098 PANPPAGLK

-1208 YTVTYTDGVDGEA
+1208 YTVTYTDGVNGEA

-1233 ATPAFEGTPT
+1233 ATPAFEGTPARAGYKFLGWEPTVAETVTENATYVAQWEKLYTVTYTDGVGGKVFKDDVHSDLEKDTSTPAFSGGTPT
-1243 RKGFVFDGWNPE
+1243 RKGFVFDGWTPE
-1255 VAETVTE
+1255 VAETVT
-1262 DVTYTAQWK
+1262 DNATYTAQWK

-1287 VAVVCDNQNVKHG
+1287 VAVVCDNQNVNHG
-1300 AKAYKVTL
+1300 EKKYKPTL
-1308 GEYTASNV
+1308 GEYTVSNV

-1403 VCDNQNVKHGGKDY
+1403 VCDNQNVNHWGKDY

-1466 QAEKTVELKWDGEK
+1466 QAEKAVELKWNGEK

-1497 EKPTYDELK
+1497 EKPTYDDLK
-1506 GLGINAKVDCTTTT
+1506 ELGIDAKVHCATTT
-1520 AHNGKSYTLIEDT
+1520 AHTDATYALIEST
-1533 YNVSDPERK
+1533 YEISDPARK
-1542 GTAYTCILTVNAKD
+1542 GTVYTCTLTVKAKD

-1589 TAAETSVTFNVK
+1589 TAAETRVTFNVK

-1618 FADVVYNDIPYG
+1618 FEDVVYNDIPYG

-1682 GKAFEDQVFTDLES
+1682 GKAFKDQVYSDLEA
-1696 GTKTPEFNG
+1696 GTDTPKFDG
-1705 TPTRKGYKFL
+1705 KPTRKGYTFT
-1715 GWEPVVADTVT
+1715 GWSPKVTDTVT
-1726 ENVTYTAPVGRTLHR
+1726 KDVTYVAQWKSTKNGKDNIPKTGDSEIVMVL
-1741 YLHRRREGQGVQGSG
+1741 GSVLLFSFCG
-1756 LQRS
+1756 AAAVSVYDRKRKHF

>member
-30 RGLTKPSPRPSQW
+30 RGADETQPK
-43 TGTRRRPIPPAQE
+43 TVVVNEGEKKTDPPAQE

-78 GVGGAVFDNE
+78 GADGAVFPNQ
-88 VHSNLPSGT
+88 VYSNLSSGT
-97 ATPAFSGS
+97 ATPAFSGTP
-105 LAREGYTF
+105 AREGYTF

-121 ETVTADVTYAAKWE
+121 ETVTADVTYVAQWE
-135 EGKTG
+135 AGKTSA
-140 PRRVTLPTIP
+140 RRVTVPPIP
-150 GPDVDLAALDTGH
+150 DPDVDPAALNTGH

-212 SDIKAAASRASV
+212 SDIKAAAGRASV

-252 ACNKGSTIY
+252 ACNKGTTIY

-304 FTVKNTIPTR
+304 FTVKNTVPTR

-321 WKAKDGADTIYAGG
+321 WKANDGSDTIYTGG
-335 ALCSVSQQGN
+335 MTCAVSQYGN

-359 AVWEEAVPSK
+359 AVWEEA
-369 PEWSDIRREMQ
+369 
-380 KVSVHVTCINPDVN
+380 T
-394 HTEKTYSYKESNDD
+394 
-408 TIGSVQDSAGSY
+408 
-420 TCTVTVHL
+420 
-428 GRYRLQYNQDF
+428 
-439 NREHEFASSLT
+439 
-450 ADVVL
+450 
-455 QYNGTGWVIASAL
+455 
-468 PLELK
+468 
-473 LTCGSAPTP
+473 
-482 NPPGSDV
+482 
-489 LNSLKVLVKCDSKTY
+489 
-504 HFEKPYKMDD
+504 
-514 GDYRLEK
+514 
-521 VDDNTYTVIV
+521 
-531 LADKY
+531 
-536 VEKYNAVYPGHTL
+536 
-549 FDNNTKTIKLV
+549 
-560 YRYGAWTVV
+560 
-569 GSNGVTFN
+569 
-577 VSCEQKYTVTY
+577 
-588 TDGVDGEVIFA
+588 
-599 DQVSYKK
+599 
-606 PGEKTPKFRGTPTR
+606 
-620 TGYKFIG
+620 
-627 WEPAVVGT
+627 
-635 VTANATYTA
+635 
-644 QWVSISDLDPAPE
+644 
-657 LVSSL
+657 
-662 YMNFQCTNENAS
+662 
-674 HDHRSEMIA
+674 
-683 IGYGIGAG
+683 
-691 GVIVTDAAGNPVYNK
+691 
-706 DGNITAVITF
+706 
-716 YQDSGFLNEYNKRTG
+716 
-731 VAHRY
+731 
-736 ADYEPK
+736 
-742 TKSVD
+742 
-747 GVLIGEVFHM
+747 
-757 YKKDYPVVF
+757 
-766 DVVCGSLYTVTY
+766 
-778 KDGTN
+778 
-783 GTVFADDVHSNLNAN
+783 
-798 AATPAFVGGTPTRPG
+798 
-813 YVFTG
+813 
-818 WNPAVAAT
+818 
-826 VTGNATY
+826 
-833 TAVWEKDANGNGKPD
+833 
-848 KDEEKYTVTYTDGVE
+848 
-863 NEEIFADETYS
+863 
-874 DLLSGT
+874 
-880 ATPAFN
+880 
-886 GTPTRKGYAFTGWN
+886 
-900 PAVAATVTGNAT
+900 
-912 YAAVWEEAAPPKPD
+912 PPKPD
-926 KPTPPTD
+926 KPTAPG
-933 EIGGATVAVKC
+933 E
-944 ITGHGDLSWKIDSS
+944 GDLSGLIGNI
-958 TFTVGEV
+958 TVNCTNEAATHDPKSKSYALISGSYTTSEV
-965 TGDDTTGYTC
+965 AGDAENGYTC
-975 TVTVQAEVYVN
+975 TVTINSQKYVEQFDTDTGAAHDPKGVN
-986 AFNSDKKAN
+986 ATVTLKYTDNGWTVESGAPVVFDVACVTEIVPPARPGAEDLSNLKAPVDVTCTTKPETHAAVHFSLRGGTYTIGDVAGNETDGYTCDITVTADKYVARYN
-995 GVKHTLADDA
+995 MDYGKHTLTGDNT
-1005 EKTFTM
+1005 KTLTLK
-1011 TYVNGAW
+1011 YVEGQW
-1018 TGPTNP
+1018 
-1024 AVTFEV
+1024 AVDTPITFPVE
-1030 KCEEELVPVH
+1030 CEEELFPVH

-1050 KAYKDVALES
+1050 KAYKDIALES

-1081 YEFYGWYDDGA
+1081 YEFYGWYDDGLF
-1092 WNNYKA
+1092 NIYKSD
-1098 NPANPPAGLK
+1098 PANPPAGLK

-1208 YTVTYTDGVDGEA
+1208 YTVTYTDGVNGEA

-1233 ATPAFEGTPT
+1233 ATPAFEGTPARAGYKFLGWEPTVAETVTENVTYVAQWEKLYTVTYTDGVDGKAFKDDVHSDLEKDTPTPAFSGGTPT

-1287 VAVVCDNQNVKHG
+1287 VAVVCDNQNVNHG
-1300 AKAYKVTL
+1300 EKKYKPTL
-1308 GEYTASNV
+1308 GEYTVSNV

-1338 YSSDMSDA
+1338 YSSDMGDA

-1403 VCDNQNVKHGGKDY
+1403 VCDNQNVNHWGKDY

-1466 QAEKTVELKWDGEK
+1466 QAEKTVELKWNGEK

-1520 AHNGKSYTLIEDT
+1520 AHNGKSYTLIEGT

-1618 FADVVYNDIPYG
+1618 FADVVYKDIPYG
-1630 TNTPAFGTKD
+1630 TSTPAFGTKD
-1640 PTRKGYKFLGWEPV
+1640 PTREGYKFVGWEPE
-1654 VADTVTENATY
+1654 VAETVTKNVTY
-1665 VAQWEK
+1665 TAKWEK

-1682 GKAFEDQVFTDLES
+1682 GKAFKDQVYKDLES
-1696 GTKTPEFNG
+1696 GADTPKFDG
-1705 TPTRKGYKFL
+1705 KPTRKGYTFT
-1715 GWEPVVADTVT
+1715 GWSPKVTDTVT
-1726 ENVTYTAPVGRTLHR
+1726 KDVTYVAQWKSVKNGKDNIPKTGDSEIVMVL
-1741 YLHRRREGQGVQGSG
+1741 GSVLLFSFCG
-1756 LQRS
+1756 AAAVSVYDRKRKHF

>member
-43 TGTRRRPIPPAQE
+43 TGARRRPTPPAQE

-78 GVGGAVFDNE
+78 GAGGAVFADK
-88 VHSNLPSGT
+88 VYSNLSSGT
-97 ATPAFSGS
+97 PTPAFDGT

-113 AGWNPAVA
+113 AGWNPTVA
-121 ETVTADVTYAAKWE
+121 GTVTADVTYAAKWE

-140 PRRVTLPTIP
+140 PRRVTVPTIP
-150 GPDVDLAALDTGH
+150 GPDVDPAALDTGH

-212 SDIKAAASRASV
+212 SDIKAAAGRASV

-252 ACNKGSTIY
+252 ACNKGTTIY

-321 WKAKDGADTIYAGG
+321 WKANDGSDTIYTGG
-335 ALCSVSQQGN
+335 MTCAVSQYGN

-359 AVWEEAVPSK
+359 AVWEEDAPAQPTPLDEAGVKALLGENAVQIICTNEQIGHGSK
-369 PEWSDIRREMQ
+369 TFGLIDGTFTVHQSNNRCEVVINSFSPYVNEFNAAVSVPAGTHITDNSMAGQNRTKINLVWSDG
-380 KVSVHVTCINPDVN
+380 KWTAADAPAKYHVLCSSQPAEPTAPGEGDLENI
-394 HTEKTYSYKESNDD
+394 EKLVRIVCDRNIHDAKEYGV
-408 TIGSVQDSAGSY
+408 IAGSCEFGDIDMTGDVP
-420 TCTVTVHL
+420 TCPVTIQAAEYVK
-428 GRYRLQYNQDF
+428 
-439 NREHEFASSLT
+439 A
-450 ADVVL
+450 
-455 QYNGTGWVIASAL
+455 YNGTIGVEHTITGDTERLLILAWDANNNVWRPMTDTPVTFTVICPPAKPGAEDL
-468 PLELK
+468 AKLE
-473 LTCGSAPTP
+473 APVEVVCTTKP
-482 NPPGSDV
+482 ETHTAAPF
-489 LNSLKVLVKCDSKTY
+489 SLI
-504 HFEKPYKMDD
+504 E
-514 GDYRLEK
+514 G
-521 VDDNTYTVIV
+521 TYTVGDVSGNETDGYTCDIIIT
-531 LADKY
+531 ADEYVTKYNTDFGKHTLTGDNTKPLTLKY
-536 VEKYNAVYPGHTL
+536 VEG
-549 FDNNTKTIKLV
+549 
-560 YRYGAWTVV
+560 RWVV
-569 GSNGVTFN
+569 NDPVTF
-577 VSCEQKYTVTY
+577 
-588 TDGVDGEVIFA
+588 
-599 DQVSYKK
+599 
-606 PGEKTPKFRGTPTR
+606 
-620 TGYKFIG
+620 
-627 WEPAVVGT
+627 
-635 VTANATYTA
+635 
-644 QWVSISDLDPAPE
+644 
-657 LVSSL
+657 
-662 YMNFQCTNENAS
+662 
-674 HDHRSEMIA
+674 
-683 IGYGIGAG
+683 
-691 GVIVTDAAGNPVYNK
+691 PV
-706 DGNITAVITF
+706 
-716 YQDSGFLNEYNKRTG
+716 E
-731 VAHRY
+731 
-736 ADYEPK
+736 
-742 TKSVD
+742 
-747 GVLIGEVFHM
+747 
-757 YKKDYPVVF
+757 
-766 DVVCGSLYTVTY
+766 
-778 KDGTN
+778 
-783 GTVFADDVHSNLNAN
+783 
-798 AATPAFVGGTPTRPG
+798 
-813 YVFTG
+813 
-818 WNPAVAAT
+818 
-826 VTGNATY
+826 
-833 TAVWEKDANGNGKPD
+833 
-848 KDEEKYTVTYTDGVE
+848 
-863 NEEIFADETYS
+863 
-874 DLLSGT
+874 
-880 ATPAFN
+880 
-886 GTPTRKGYAFTGWN
+886 
-900 PAVAATVTGNAT
+900 
-912 YAAVWEEAAPPKPD
+912 
-926 KPTPPTD
+926 
-933 EIGGATVAVKC
+933 
-944 ITGHGDLSWKIDSS
+944 
-958 TFTVGEV
+958 
-965 TGDDTTGYTC
+965 
-975 TVTVQAEVYVN
+975 
-986 AFNSDKKAN
+986 
-995 GVKHTLADDA
+995 
-1005 EKTFTM
+1005 
-1011 TYVNGAW
+1011 
-1018 TGPTNP
+1018 
-1024 AVTFEV
+1024 
-1030 KCEEELVPVH
+1030 CEEELFPVH

-1081 YEFYGWYDDGA
+1081 YEFYGWYDDGLF
-1092 WNNYKA
+1092 NIYKSD
-1098 NPANPPAGLK
+1098 PANPPAGLK

-1156 LFGSTLPTADAPTPT
+1156 PFGSTLPTADAPTPT

-1208 YTVTYTDGVDGEA
+1208 YTVTYTDGVNGEA
-1221 FADQAYTAKYED
+1221 FADQAYTVKYED

-1243 RKGFVFDGWNPE
+1243 RKGFVFDGWTPE
-1255 VAETVTE
+1255 VAETVT
-1262 DVTYTAQWK
+1262 DNATYTVQWK

-1308 GEYTASNV
+1308 GEYSVSNV

-1338 YSSDMSDA
+1338 YSSDMGDA

-1455 MGKTHALIVGE
+1455 MGKAHALIVGE
-1466 QAEKTVELKWDGEK
+1466 QAEKTVELKWNGEK

-1618 FADVVYNDIPYG
+1618 FADVVYKDIPYG
-1630 TNTPAFGTKD
+1630 TGTPAFGTKD
-1640 PTRKGYKFLGWEPV
+1640 PTRKGYKFVGWEPE
-1654 VADTVTENATY
+1654 VAETVTKNVTY
-1665 VAQWEK
+1665 TAKWEK

-1682 GKAFEDQVFTDLES
+1682 GKAFKDQVYKDLES
-1696 GTKTPEFNG
+1696 GTDTPKFDG
-1705 TPTRKGYKFL
+1705 KPTRKGYTFT
-1715 GWEPVVADTVT
+1715 GWSPKVTDTVT
-1726 ENVTYTAPVGRTLHR
+1726 KDVTYVAQWKSVKNGKDNIPKTGDSEIVMVL
-1741 YLHRRREGQGVQGSG
+1741 GSVLLFSFCG
-1756 LQRS
+1756 AAAVSVYDRKRKHF

>member
-1 MVCAEFSV
+1 MKNHGLRRIFSLFLALFMVFTLLPTTALAED
-9 CFWHCSWSSHF
+9 
-20 CPRLRWQRIR
+20 
-30 RGLTKPSPRPSQW
+30 T
-43 TGTRRRPIPPAQE
+43 TGADETQPKTVAVDEGEKKTDPPAQE
-56 QPKNENP
+56 QPKDEDP

-78 GVGGAVFDNE
+78 GADGAVFPNQVYRDL
-88 VHSNLPSGT
+88 SSGT
-97 ATPAFSGS
+97 PTPAFDGT

-113 AGWNPAVA
+113 AGWNPTVA
-121 ETVTADVTYAAKWE
+121 GTVTADVTYAAKWE

-140 PRRVTLPTIP
+140 PRRVTVPTIP
-150 GPDVDLAALDTGH
+150 GPDVDPAALDTGH

-212 SDIKAAASRASV
+212 SDIKAAAGRASV

-289 ADSWSTTDASIRYHS
+289 ADSWSTTDAAIRYHS

-321 WKAKDGADTIYAGG
+321 WKANDGSDTIYTGG
-335 ALCSVSQQGN
+335 MTCAVSQYGN

-359 AVWEEAVPSK
+359 AVWEEA
-369 PEWSDIRREMQ
+369 
-380 KVSVHVTCINPDVN
+380 T
-394 HTEKTYSYKESNDD
+394 
-408 TIGSVQDSAGSY
+408 
-420 TCTVTVHL
+420 
-428 GRYRLQYNQDF
+428 
-439 NREHEFASSLT
+439 
-450 ADVVL
+450 
-455 QYNGTGWVIASAL
+455 
-468 PLELK
+468 
-473 LTCGSAPTP
+473 
-482 NPPGSDV
+482 
-489 LNSLKVLVKCDSKTY
+489 
-504 HFEKPYKMDD
+504 
-514 GDYRLEK
+514 
-521 VDDNTYTVIV
+521 
-531 LADKY
+531 
-536 VEKYNAVYPGHTL
+536 
-549 FDNNTKTIKLV
+549 
-560 YRYGAWTVV
+560 
-569 GSNGVTFN
+569 
-577 VSCEQKYTVTY
+577 
-588 TDGVDGEVIFA
+588 
-599 DQVSYKK
+599 
-606 PGEKTPKFRGTPTR
+606 
-620 TGYKFIG
+620 
-627 WEPAVVGT
+627 
-635 VTANATYTA
+635 
-644 QWVSISDLDPAPE
+644 
-657 LVSSL
+657 
-662 YMNFQCTNENAS
+662 
-674 HDHRSEMIA
+674 
-683 IGYGIGAG
+683 
-691 GVIVTDAAGNPVYNK
+691 
-706 DGNITAVITF
+706 
-716 YQDSGFLNEYNKRTG
+716 
-731 VAHRY
+731 
-736 ADYEPK
+736 
-742 TKSVD
+742 
-747 GVLIGEVFHM
+747 
-757 YKKDYPVVF
+757 
-766 DVVCGSLYTVTY
+766 
-778 KDGTN
+778 
-783 GTVFADDVHSNLNAN
+783 
-798 AATPAFVGGTPTRPG
+798 
-813 YVFTG
+813 
-818 WNPAVAAT
+818 
-826 VTGNATY
+826 
-833 TAVWEKDANGNGKPD
+833 
-848 KDEEKYTVTYTDGVE
+848 
-863 NEEIFADETYS
+863 
-874 DLLSGT
+874 
-880 ATPAFN
+880 
-886 GTPTRKGYAFTGWN
+886 
-900 PAVAATVTGNAT
+900 
-912 YAAVWEEAAPPKPD
+912 PPKPD
-926 KPTPPTD
+926 KPTAPG
-933 EIGGATVAVKC
+933 E
-944 ITGHGDLSWKIDSS
+944 GDLSGLIDNI
-958 TFTVGEV
+958 TVNCTNGKAAHELKTKGYTLISGSYTTSEV
-965 TGDDTTGYTC
+965 AGDAENGYTYTVTINSQKYVEQFDTDTGATHDPKDASATVTLKYTDNGWTVTSGTPVVFNVACVTEIVPPAKPGAEDLAKLEAPVEVACTTKPETHNAARFPLIEGTYNIGDVSGNETDGYTC
-975 TVTVQAEVYVN
+975 DIIITADEYVTKYN
-986 AFNSDKKAN
+986 TDF
-995 GVKHTLADDA
+995 GKHTLTGDNT
-1005 EKTFTM
+1005 KPLTLK
-1011 TYVNGAW
+1011 YVEGRWVVND
-1018 TGPTNP
+1018 P
-1024 AVTFEV
+1024 VTFPVE
-1030 KCEEELVPVH
+1030 CEEELFPVH

-1081 YEFYGWYDDGA
+1081 YEFYGWYDDGLF
-1092 WNNYKA
+1092 NIYKSD
-1098 NPANPPAGLK
+1098 PANPPAGLK

-1123 DKYQVVYF
+1123 DKFQVVYF
-1131 QSEEALRDFQNDHSK
+1131 QSEEAWRDYQNDHSK

-1208 YTVTYTDGVDGEA
+1208 YTVTYTDGVNGEA

-1233 ATPAFEGTPT
+1233 ATPAFEGTPARAGYKFLGWEPTVAETVTENVTYVAQWEKLYTVTYTDGVDGKAFKDDVHSDLEKDTPTPAFSGGTPT

-1287 VAVVCDNQNVKHG
+1287 VAVVCDNQNVNHG
-1300 AKAYKVTL
+1300 EKKYKPTL
-1308 GEYTASNV
+1308 GEYTVSNV

-1338 YSSDMSDA
+1338 YSSDMGDA

-1403 VCDNQNVKHGGKDY
+1403 VCDNQNVNHWGKDY

-1466 QAEKTVELKWDGEK
+1466 QAEKTVELKWNGEK

-1520 AHNGKSYTLIEDT
+1520 AHNGKSYTLIEGT

-1618 FADVVYNDIPYG
+1618 FEDVVYKDIPYG
-1630 TNTPAFGTKD
+1630 TGTPAFGTKD
-1640 PTRKGYKFLGWEPV
+1640 PTREGYKFVGWEPE
-1654 VADTVTENATY
+1654 VAETVTKDVTY
-1665 VAQWEK
+1665 TAKWEK
-1671 LYTVTYTDGAK
+1671 LYTVTYTDGVK
-1682 GKAFEDQVFTDLES
+1682 GKAFKDQVYKDLES
-1696 GTKTPEFNG
+1696 GTDTPKFDG
-1705 TPTRKGYKFL
+1705 KPTRKGYTFT
-1715 GWEPVVADTVT
+1715 GWSPKVTDTVT
-1726 ENVTYTAPVGRTLHR
+1726 KDVTYVAQWKSVKNGKDNIPKTGDSEIVMVL
-1741 YLHRRREGQGVQGSG
+1741 GSVLLFSFCG
-1756 LQRS
+1756 AAAVSVYDRKRKHF

>member
-1 MVCAEFSV
+1 MKNHGLRRIFSLFLALFMVFTLLPTTALAED
-9 CFWHCSWSSHF
+9 
-20 CPRLRWQRIR
+20 
-30 RGLTKPSPRPSQW
+30 T
-43 TGTRRRPIPPAQE
+43 TGADGTQPKTVAVDGGEKKTDPPAQE

-63 PAPEEPKTFTVTYTD
+63 PAPEDPKTFTVTYTD
-78 GVGGAVFDNE
+78 GVGGAVFDND

-113 AGWNPAVA
+113 VGWNPAVA

-289 ADSWSTTDASIRYHS
+289 ADSWSTTDAAIRYHS

-321 WKAKDGADTIYAGG
+321 WKAKDGSDTIYTGG
-335 ALCSVSQQGN
+335 TLCSVSQYGN

-359 AVWEEAVPSK
+359 AVWEEA
-369 PEWSDIRREMQ
+369 
-380 KVSVHVTCINPDVN
+380 T
-394 HTEKTYSYKESNDD
+394 
-408 TIGSVQDSAGSY
+408 
-420 TCTVTVHL
+420 
-428 GRYRLQYNQDF
+428 
-439 NREHEFASSLT
+439 
-450 ADVVL
+450 
-455 QYNGTGWVIASAL
+455 
-468 PLELK
+468 
-473 LTCGSAPTP
+473 
-482 NPPGSDV
+482 
-489 LNSLKVLVKCDSKTY
+489 
-504 HFEKPYKMDD
+504 
-514 GDYRLEK
+514 
-521 VDDNTYTVIV
+521 
-531 LADKY
+531 
-536 VEKYNAVYPGHTL
+536 
-549 FDNNTKTIKLV
+549 
-560 YRYGAWTVV
+560 
-569 GSNGVTFN
+569 
-577 VSCEQKYTVTY
+577 
-588 TDGVDGEVIFA
+588 
-599 DQVSYKK
+599 
-606 PGEKTPKFRGTPTR
+606 
-620 TGYKFIG
+620 
-627 WEPAVVGT
+627 
-635 VTANATYTA
+635 
-644 QWVSISDLDPAPE
+644 
-657 LVSSL
+657 
-662 YMNFQCTNENAS
+662 
-674 HDHRSEMIA
+674 
-683 IGYGIGAG
+683 
-691 GVIVTDAAGNPVYNK
+691 
-706 DGNITAVITF
+706 
-716 YQDSGFLNEYNKRTG
+716 
-731 VAHRY
+731 
-736 ADYEPK
+736 
-742 TKSVD
+742 
-747 GVLIGEVFHM
+747 
-757 YKKDYPVVF
+757 
-766 DVVCGSLYTVTY
+766 
-778 KDGTN
+778 
-783 GTVFADDVHSNLNAN
+783 
-798 AATPAFVGGTPTRPG
+798 
-813 YVFTG
+813 
-818 WNPAVAAT
+818 
-826 VTGNATY
+826 
-833 TAVWEKDANGNGKPD
+833 
-848 KDEEKYTVTYTDGVE
+848 
-863 NEEIFADETYS
+863 
-874 DLLSGT
+874 
-880 ATPAFN
+880 
-886 GTPTRKGYAFTGWN
+886 
-900 PAVAATVTGNAT
+900 
-912 YAAVWEEAAPPKPD
+912 PPKPD
-926 KPTPPTD
+926 KPTAPG
-933 EIGGATVAVKC
+933 E
-944 ITGHGDLSWKIDSS
+944 GDLSGLIGNI
-958 TFTVGEV
+958 TVNCTNGKAAHELKAKGYTLISGSYTTNEV
-965 TGDDTTGYTC
+965 AGDAENGYTYTVTINSQKYVEQFDADTGATHDPKDASATVTLKYTDNGWTVTSGTPVVFNVACVTEIVPPAKPGAEDLAKLEAPVEVACTTKPETHNAVHFSLRGGTYTIGDVAGNETDGYTC
-975 TVTVQAEVYVN
+975 DITVTADKYVARYN
-986 AFNSDKKAN
+986 MDY
-995 GVKHTLADDA
+995 GKHTLTGDNT
-1005 EKTFTM
+1005 KTLTLK
-1011 TYVNGAW
+1011 YVEGQW
-1018 TGPTNP
+1018 
-1024 AVTFEV
+1024 AVDTPITFPVE
-1030 KCEEELVPVH
+1030 CEEELFPVH

-1045 NGDTS
+1045 NGNTTT
-1050 KAYKDVALES
+1050 AYKDVALES

-1208 YTVTYTDGVDGEA
+1208 YTVTYTDGVNGEA

-1233 ATPAFEGTPT
+1233 ATPAFEGTPA
-1243 RKGFVFDGWNPE
+1243 RKGFVFDGWTPE
-1255 VAETVTE
+1255 VAETVT
-1262 DVTYTAQWK
+1262 DNATYTAQWK

-1308 GEYTASNV
+1308 GEYTVSNV

-1403 VCDNQNVKHGGKDY
+1403 VCDNQNVNHWGKDY

-1618 FADVVYNDIPYG
+1618 FEDVVYNDIPYG

-1640 PTRKGYKFLGWEPV
+1640 PTRKGYKFLGWEPE
-1654 VADTVTENATY
+1654 VAE
-1665 VAQWEK
+1665 
-1671 LYTVTYTDGAK
+1671 
-1682 GKAFEDQVFTDLES
+1682 
-1696 GTKTPEFNG
+1696 
-1705 TPTRKGYKFL
+1705 
-1715 GWEPVVADTVT
+1715 TVT
-1726 ENVTYTAPVGRTLHR
+1726 ENVTYTAKWEELYTVT
-1741 YLHRRREGQGVQGSG
+1741 YTDGVKGKAFKDQVYKDLEAGTATPKFDGKPTRKGYTFTGWSPKVTDTVTKDVTYVAQWKSVKNGKDNIPKTGDSEIVMVLGSVLLFSFCG
-1756 LQRS
+1756 AAAVSVYDRKRKHF

>member
-1 MVCAEFSV
+1 MTA
-9 CFWHCSWSSHF
+9 
-20 CPRLRWQRIR
+20 
-30 RGLTKPSPRPSQW
+30 
-43 TGTRRRPIPPAQE
+43 
-56 QPKNENP
+56 N
-63 PAPEEPKTFTVTYTD
+63 VTY
-78 GVGGAVFDNE
+78 
-88 VHSNLPSGT
+88 
-97 ATPAFSGS
+97 
-105 LAREGYTF
+105 
-113 AGWNPAVA
+113 VA
-121 ETVTADVTYAAKWE
+121 QWE
-135 EGKTG
+135 AGKTSA
-140 PRRVTLPTIP
+140 RRVTLPTIP
-150 GPDVDLAALDTGH
+150 GPDVDPAALDTGH

-212 SDIKAAASRASV
+212 SDIKAAAGRASV
-224 NSGYQIVGWSKESN
+224 NSGYTIVGWSKESN

-252 ACNKGSTIY
+252 ACNKGTTIY

-289 ADSWSTTDASIRYHS
+289 ADSWSTTDAAIRYHS

-321 WKAKDGADTIYAGG
+321 WKAKDGSDTIYTGG
-335 ALCSVSQQGN
+335 TLCSVSQQGN

-359 AVWEEAVPSK
+359 AVWEEDAPAKPTAPDNDTVKALLGENAVQIICTNAQIGHGSK
-369 PEWSDIRREMQ
+369 TFGLIDGTFTVYQSNNRCEVVINSLSPYVNEFNAAVSVPAGTHITDNSMAGQNRTKINLVWSDG
-380 KVSVHVTCINPDVN
+380 KWTAADAPAKYHVLCSLQPVEPTTPGEGDLENI
-394 HTEKTYSYKESNDD
+394 EKLVRIVCDRNIHDAKEYGV
-408 TIGSVQDSAGSY
+408 IAGSCEFGGIDMTGDVP
-420 TCTVTVHL
+420 TCPVTIRAAKYV
-428 GRYRLQYNQDF
+428 
-439 NREHEFASSLT
+439 EA
-450 ADVVL
+450 
-455 QYNGTGWVIASAL
+455 YNGTIGVEHTITGDTERLLILAWDANNNVWRPMTDTPVTFTVVCPPAKPGAEDLAKLEAPVEVACTTKPETHAAASFAL
-468 PLELK
+468 IE
-473 LTCGSAPTP
+473 G
-482 NPPGSDV
+482 
-489 LNSLKVLVKCDSKTY
+489 
-504 HFEKPYKMDD
+504 
-514 GDYRLEK
+514 
-521 VDDNTYTVIV
+521 TYTVGDTFGNETDGYTCDIIIT
-531 LADKY
+531 ADEYVTKYNTDFGKHTLTGDNTKPLTLKY
-536 VEKYNAVYPGHTL
+536 VEG
-549 FDNNTKTIKLV
+549 
-560 YRYGAWTVV
+560 RWVV
-569 GSNGVTFN
+569 NDPVTF
-577 VSCEQKYTVTY
+577 
-588 TDGVDGEVIFA
+588 
-599 DQVSYKK
+599 
-606 PGEKTPKFRGTPTR
+606 
-620 TGYKFIG
+620 
-627 WEPAVVGT
+627 AV
-635 VTANATYTA
+635 
-644 QWVSISDLDPAPE
+644 E
-657 LVSSL
+657 
-662 YMNFQCTNENAS
+662 
-674 HDHRSEMIA
+674 
-683 IGYGIGAG
+683 
-691 GVIVTDAAGNPVYNK
+691 
-706 DGNITAVITF
+706 
-716 YQDSGFLNEYNKRTG
+716 
-731 VAHRY
+731 
-736 ADYEPK
+736 
-742 TKSVD
+742 
-747 GVLIGEVFHM
+747 
-757 YKKDYPVVF
+757 
-766 DVVCGSLYTVTY
+766 
-778 KDGTN
+778 
-783 GTVFADDVHSNLNAN
+783 
-798 AATPAFVGGTPTRPG
+798 
-813 YVFTG
+813 
-818 WNPAVAAT
+818 
-826 VTGNATY
+826 
-833 TAVWEKDANGNGKPD
+833 
-848 KDEEKYTVTYTDGVE
+848 
-863 NEEIFADETYS
+863 
-874 DLLSGT
+874 
-880 ATPAFN
+880 
-886 GTPTRKGYAFTGWN
+886 
-900 PAVAATVTGNAT
+900 
-912 YAAVWEEAAPPKPD
+912 
-926 KPTPPTD
+926 
-933 EIGGATVAVKC
+933 
-944 ITGHGDLSWKIDSS
+944 
-958 TFTVGEV
+958 
-965 TGDDTTGYTC
+965 
-975 TVTVQAEVYVN
+975 
-986 AFNSDKKAN
+986 
-995 GVKHTLADDA
+995 
-1005 EKTFTM
+1005 
-1011 TYVNGAW
+1011 
-1018 TGPTNP
+1018 
-1024 AVTFEV
+1024 
-1030 KCEEELVPVH
+1030 CEEELFPVH

-1050 KAYKDVALES
+1050 KAYKDIALEG

-1081 YEFYGWYDDGA
+1081 YEFYGWYDDGLF
-1092 WNNYKA
+1092 NIYKSD
-1098 NPANPPAGLK
+1098 PANPPAGLK

-1146 TEGRLYSTTA
+1146 TEGRLHSTTA

-1208 YTVTYTDGVDGEA
+1208 YTVTYTDGVNGEA

-1233 ATPAFEGTPT
+1233 ATPAFEGTPARAGYKFLGWEPTVAETVTENATYVAQWEKLYTVTYTDGVDGKAFKDDVHSDLEKDTPTPAFSGDTPT
-1243 RKGFVFDGWNPE
+1243 RKGFVFDGWTPE

-1287 VAVVCDNQNVKHG
+1287 VAVVCDNQNVNHG
-1300 AKAYKVTL
+1300 EKKYKPTL
-1308 GEYTASNV
+1308 GEYTVSDV

-1338 YSSDMSDA
+1338 YSSDMGDA

-1403 VCDNQNVKHGGKDY
+1403 VCDNQNVNHWGKDY

-1436 YTCTITV
+1436 YTCTVTV

-1455 MGKTHALIVGE
+1455 MGKTHELIVGE

-1520 AHNGKSYTLIEDT
+1520 AHNDKPYTLIEGT
-1533 YNVSDPERK
+1533 YDISDPERK

-1556 YVAKYNAEENV
+1556 YVAKYNAEEKV

-1576 SKTIEL
+1576 SKAIEL

-1618 FADVVYNDIPYG
+1618 FEDVVYKDIPYG
-1630 TNTPAFGTKD
+1630 TSTPAFGTKD
-1640 PTRKGYKFLGWEPV
+1640 PTREGYKFVGWEPE
-1654 VADTVTENATY
+1654 VAETVTKNVTY
-1665 VAQWEK
+1665 TAKWEK

-1682 GKAFEDQVFTDLES
+1682 GKAFKDQVYSDLES
-1696 GTKTPEFNG
+1696 GTDTPKFDG
-1705 TPTRKGYKFL
+1705 KPTRKGYTFT
-1715 GWEPVVADTVT
+1715 GWSPKVTDTVT
-1726 ENVTYTAPVGRTLHR
+1726 KDVTYVAQWKSVKNGKDNIPKTGDSEIVMVL
-1741 YLHRRREGQGVQGSG
+1741 GSVLLFSFCG
-1756 LQRS
+1756 AAAVSVYDRKRKHF

>member
-1 MVCAEFSV
+1 MKNHGLRRIFSLFLALFMVFTLLPTTALAED
-9 CFWHCSWSSHF
+9 
-20 CPRLRWQRIR
+20 
-30 RGLTKPSPRPSQW
+30 T
-43 TGTRRRPIPPAQE
+43 TGADGTQPKTVAVDGGEKKTDPPAQE

-63 PAPEEPKTFTVTYTD
+63 PAPEDPKTFTVTYTD
-78 GVGGAVFDNE
+78 GVGGAVFDND

-113 AGWNPAVA
+113 VGWNPAVA

-135 EGKTG
+135 AGKTSA
-140 PRRVTLPTIP
+140 RRVTLPTIP
-150 GPDVDLAALDTGH
+150 EPDIAPAALNTGH

-188 KTKFVCQYKTNHSD
+188 KTQFVCQYKTNHSD

-212 SDIKAAASRASV
+212 SDIKAAAGRASV

-321 WKAKDGADTIYAGG
+321 WKANDGSDTIYTGG
-335 ALCSVSQQGN
+335 MTCAVSQYGN

-359 AVWEEAVPSK
+359 AVWEEA
-369 PEWSDIRREMQ
+369 
-380 KVSVHVTCINPDVN
+380 
-394 HTEKTYSYKESNDD
+394 
-408 TIGSVQDSAGSY
+408 
-420 TCTVTVHL
+420 
-428 GRYRLQYNQDF
+428 
-439 NREHEFASSLT
+439 
-450 ADVVL
+450 
-455 QYNGTGWVIASAL
+455 
-468 PLELK
+468 
-473 LTCGSAPTP
+473 
-482 NPPGSDV
+482 
-489 LNSLKVLVKCDSKTY
+489 
-504 HFEKPYKMDD
+504 
-514 GDYRLEK
+514 
-521 VDDNTYTVIV
+521 
-531 LADKY
+531 
-536 VEKYNAVYPGHTL
+536 
-549 FDNNTKTIKLV
+549 
-560 YRYGAWTVV
+560 
-569 GSNGVTFN
+569 
-577 VSCEQKYTVTY
+577 
-588 TDGVDGEVIFA
+588 
-599 DQVSYKK
+599 
-606 PGEKTPKFRGTPTR
+606 
-620 TGYKFIG
+620 
-627 WEPAVVGT
+627 
-635 VTANATYTA
+635 
-644 QWVSISDLDPAPE
+644 
-657 LVSSL
+657 
-662 YMNFQCTNENAS
+662 
-674 HDHRSEMIA
+674 
-683 IGYGIGAG
+683 
-691 GVIVTDAAGNPVYNK
+691 
-706 DGNITAVITF
+706 
-716 YQDSGFLNEYNKRTG
+716 
-731 VAHRY
+731 
-736 ADYEPK
+736 
-742 TKSVD
+742 
-747 GVLIGEVFHM
+747 
-757 YKKDYPVVF
+757 
-766 DVVCGSLYTVTY
+766 
-778 KDGTN
+778 
-783 GTVFADDVHSNLNAN
+783 
-798 AATPAFVGGTPTRPG
+798 
-813 YVFTG
+813 
-818 WNPAVAAT
+818 
-826 VTGNATY
+826 
-833 TAVWEKDANGNGKPD
+833 
-848 KDEEKYTVTYTDGVE
+848 
-863 NEEIFADETYS
+863 
-874 DLLSGT
+874 
-880 ATPAFN
+880 
-886 GTPTRKGYAFTGWN
+886 
-900 PAVAATVTGNAT
+900 
-912 YAAVWEEAAPPKPD
+912 APPTPD
-926 KPTPPTD
+926 KPTAPG
-933 EIGGATVAVKC
+933 E
-944 ITGHGDLSWKIDSS
+944 GDLSGLIGNI
-958 TFTVGEV
+958 TVNCTNNAATHTLKSKGYALISGSYTTSEV
-965 TGDDTTGYTC
+965 AGDAENGYTC
-975 TVTVQAEVYVN
+975 TVTINSQKYVEQFDTDTGAAHDPKGVN
-986 AFNSDKKAN
+986 ATVTLKYTDNGWTVESGAPVVFDVACVTEIVPPARPGAEDLSNLKAPVEVTCTTKPETHAAVHFSLRGGTYTIGDVAGNETDGYTCDITVTADKYVARYN
-995 GVKHTLADDA
+995 MDYGKHTLTGDNS
-1005 EKTFTM
+1005 KTLTLK
-1011 TYVNGAW
+1011 YVEGRWVVND
-1018 TGPTNP
+1018 P
-1024 AVTFEV
+1024 VTFPVE
-1030 KCEEELVPVH
+1030 CEEELFPVH

-1050 KAYKDVALES
+1050 KAYKDIPLES

-1081 YEFYGWYDDGA
+1081 YKFYGWYDDGA

-1178 FWSREGQNGDVT
+1178 FWSREGQNDDVT

-1208 YTVTYTDGVDGEA
+1208 YTVTYTDGVNGEA

-1243 RKGFVFDGWNPE
+1243 RKGFVFDGWTPE
-1255 VAETVTE
+1255 VAETVT
-1262 DVTYTAQWK
+1262 DNATYTAQWK

-1308 GEYTASNV
+1308 GEYTVSDV

-1403 VCDNQNVKHGGKDY
+1403 VCDNQNVNHWGKDY

-1443 KAAKIIEKYSSD
+1443 KAAKIVEKYSSD

-1618 FADVVYNDIPYG
+1618 FEDVVYNDIPYG

-1671 LYTVTYTDGAK
+1671 LYTVTYTDGVK
-1682 GKAFEDQVFTDLES
+1682 GKAFKDQVYSDLES
-1696 GTKTPEFNG
+1696 GADTPKFDG
-1705 TPTRKGYKFL
+1705 KPTRKGYTFT
-1715 GWEPVVADTVT
+1715 GWSPKVTDTVT
-1726 ENVTYTAPVGRTLHR
+1726 KDVTYVAQWKSVKNGKDNIPKTGDSEIVMVL
-1741 YLHRRREGQGVQGSG
+1741 GSVLLFSFCG
-1756 LQRS
+1756 AAAVSVYDRKRKHF

>member
-1 MVCAEFSV
+1 MKGEYFKMKNHGLRRIFSLFLALFMVFTLLPTTALAED
-9 CFWHCSWSSHF
+9 
-20 CPRLRWQRIR
+20 
-30 RGLTKPSPRPSQW
+30 T
-43 TGTRRRPIPPAQE
+43 TGADGTQPKTVVVDEGEKKTDPPAQE

-78 GVGGAVFDNE
+78 GADGAVFADK
-88 VHSNLPSGT
+88 VYSNLSSGT
-97 ATPAFSGS
+97 PTPAFDGT

-113 AGWNPAVA
+113 AGWNPTVA
-121 ETVTADVTYAAKWE
+121 GTVTADVTYAAKWE
-135 EGKTG
+135 AGKTNA
-140 PRRVTLPTIP
+140 RRVTVPPIP
-150 GPDVDLAALDTGH
+150 DPGVAPAALNTGH

-289 ADSWSTTDASIRYHS
+289 ADSWSTTDAAIRYHS

-321 WKAKDGADTIYAGG
+321 WKANDGSDTIYTGG
-335 ALCSVSQQGN
+335 MTCAVSQYGN

-359 AVWEEAVPSK
+359 AVWEEAAPPTPDKPTAPGEGDLSGPIGNITVKCTNEAAAHDPKSK
-369 PEWSDIRREMQ
+369 
-380 KVSVHVTCINPDVN
+380 
-394 HTEKTYSYKESNDD
+394 SYALIAS
-408 TIGSVQDSAGSY
+408 SY
-420 TCTVTVHL
+420 TPSEVA
-428 GRYRLQYNQDF
+428 GDA
-439 NREHEFASSLT
+439 E
-450 ADVVL
+450 
-455 QYNGTGWVIASAL
+455 NG
-468 PLELK
+468 
-473 LTCGSAPTP
+473 
-482 NPPGSDV
+482 
-489 LNSLKVLVKCDSKTY
+489 Y
-504 HFEKPYKMDD
+504 
-514 GDYRLEK
+514 
-521 VDDNTYTVIV
+521 TYTVTINSQ
-531 LADKY
+531 KY
-536 VEKYNAVYPGHTL
+536 VEQFDTDTGAAHDPKGVNATVTLKYT
-549 FDNNTKTIKLV
+549 DN
-560 YRYGAWTVV
+560 GWTVE
-569 GSNGVTFN
+569 S
-577 VSCEQKYTVTY
+577 
-588 TDGVDGEVIFA
+588 
-599 DQVSYKK
+599 
-606 PGEKTPKFRGTPTR
+606 
-620 TGYKFIG
+620 
-627 WEPAVVGT
+627 
-635 VTANATYTA
+635 
-644 QWVSISDLDPAPE
+644 
-657 LVSSL
+657 
-662 YMNFQCTNENAS
+662 
-674 HDHRSEMIA
+674 
-683 IGYGIGAG
+683 GA
-691 GVIVTDAAGNPVYNK
+691 
-706 DGNITAVITF
+706 
-716 YQDSGFLNEYNKRTG
+716 
-731 VAHRY
+731 
-736 ADYEPK
+736 
-742 TKSVD
+742 
-747 GVLIGEVFHM
+747 
-757 YKKDYPVVF
+757 PVVF
-766 DVVCGSLYTVTY
+766 DVACVTEIVPPARPGAE
-778 KDGTN
+778 DL
-783 GTVFADDVHSNLNAN
+783 SNLKAPVDVTCTTKPETH
-798 AATPAFVGGTPTRPG
+798 AAVHFSLRGGTYTIG
-813 YVFTG
+813 D
-818 WNPAVAAT
+818 VA
-826 VTGNATY
+826 GN
-833 TAVWEKDANGNGKPD
+833 E
-848 KDEEKYTVTYTDGVE
+848 TD
-863 NEEIFADETYS
+863 
-874 DLLSGT
+874 
-880 ATPAFN
+880 
-886 GTPTRKGYAFTGWN
+886 
-900 PAVAATVTGNAT
+900 
-912 YAAVWEEAAPPKPD
+912 
-926 KPTPPTD
+926 
-933 EIGGATVAVKC
+933 
-944 ITGHGDLSWKIDSS
+944 
-958 TFTVGEV
+958 
-965 TGDDTTGYTC
+965 GYTC
-975 TVTVQAEVYVN
+975 DITVTADKYVARYN
-986 AFNSDKKAN
+986 MDY
-995 GVKHTLADDA
+995 GKHTLTGDNT
-1005 EKTFTM
+1005 KTLTLK
-1011 TYVNGAW
+1011 YVEGQW
-1018 TGPTNP
+1018 
-1024 AVTFEV
+1024 AVDTPITFPVE
-1030 KCEEELVPVH
+1030 CEEELFPVH

-1050 KAYKDVALES
+1050 KAYKDIPLES

-1156 LFGSTLPTADAPTPT
+1156 PFGSTLPTADAPTPT

-1208 YTVTYTDGVDGEA
+1208 YTVTYTDGVNGEA
-1221 FADQAYTAKYED
+1221 FANQAYTAKYED
-1233 ATPAFEGTPT
+1233 ATPAFEGTPA

-1255 VAETVTE
+1255 VAETVT
-1262 DVTYTAQWK
+1262 DNATYTAQWK

-1282 AIGRG
+1282 TIGRG

-1300 AKAYKVTL
+1300 EKKYKPTL
-1308 GEYTASNV
+1308 GEYTVSNV

-1403 VCDNQNVKHGGKDY
+1403 VCDNQNVNHWGKDY

-1497 EKPTYDELK
+1497 EKPTYDDLK
-1506 GLGINAKVDCTTTT
+1506 ELGIDAKVHCATTT
-1520 AHNGKSYTLIEDT
+1520 AHTDATYALIEST
-1533 YNVSDPERK
+1533 YEISDPARK
-1542 GTAYTCILTVNAKD
+1542 GTVYTCTLTVKAKD

-1589 TAAETSVTFNVK
+1589 TAAETRVTFNVK

-1665 VAQWEK
+1665 VAQWEE
-1671 LYTVTYTDGAK
+1671 LYTVTYTDGVK
-1682 GKAFEDQVFTDLES
+1682 GKAFKDQVYKDLES
-1696 GTKTPEFNG
+1696 GADTPKFDG
-1705 TPTRKGYKFL
+1705 KPTRKGYTFT
-1715 GWEPVVADTVT
+1715 GWSPKVTDTVT
-1726 ENVTYTAPVGRTLHR
+1726 KDVTYVAQWKSVKNGKDNIPKTGDSEIVMVL
-1741 YLHRRREGQGVQGSG
+1741 GSVLLFSFCG
-1756 LQRS
+1756 AAAVSVYDRKRKHF

>member
-1 MVCAEFSV
+1 MQTVCASGMDRQMKGEYFKMKNHGLRRIFSLFLALFMV
-9 CFWHCSWSSHF
+9 FTLL
-20 CPRLRWQRIR
+20 PTTALAED
-30 RGLTKPSPRPSQW
+30 T
-43 TGTRRRPIPPAQE
+43 TGADETQAKTVVVDEGEKKTDPPAQE

-63 PAPEEPKTFTVTYTD
+63 PAPEDPKTFTVTYTD
-78 GVGGAVFDNE
+78 GVGGAVFDND

-113 AGWNPAVA
+113 VGWNPAVA

-135 EGKTG
+135 EGKTNA
-140 PRRVTLPTIP
+140 RRVPLPTIP
-150 GPDVDLAALDTGH
+150 KPDVDPAALDTGH

-212 SDIKAAASRASV
+212 SDIKAAAGRASV

-252 ACNKGSTIY
+252 ACNKGTTIY

-304 FTVKNTIPTR
+304 FTVKNTVPTR

-321 WKAKDGADTIYAGG
+321 WKANDGSDTIYTGG
-335 ALCSVSQQGN
+335 MTCAVSQYGN

-359 AVWEEAVPSK
+359 AVWEEA
-369 PEWSDIRREMQ
+369 
-380 KVSVHVTCINPDVN
+380 T
-394 HTEKTYSYKESNDD
+394 
-408 TIGSVQDSAGSY
+408 
-420 TCTVTVHL
+420 
-428 GRYRLQYNQDF
+428 
-439 NREHEFASSLT
+439 
-450 ADVVL
+450 
-455 QYNGTGWVIASAL
+455 
-468 PLELK
+468 
-473 LTCGSAPTP
+473 
-482 NPPGSDV
+482 
-489 LNSLKVLVKCDSKTY
+489 
-504 HFEKPYKMDD
+504 
-514 GDYRLEK
+514 
-521 VDDNTYTVIV
+521 
-531 LADKY
+531 
-536 VEKYNAVYPGHTL
+536 
-549 FDNNTKTIKLV
+549 
-560 YRYGAWTVV
+560 
-569 GSNGVTFN
+569 
-577 VSCEQKYTVTY
+577 
-588 TDGVDGEVIFA
+588 
-599 DQVSYKK
+599 
-606 PGEKTPKFRGTPTR
+606 
-620 TGYKFIG
+620 
-627 WEPAVVGT
+627 
-635 VTANATYTA
+635 
-644 QWVSISDLDPAPE
+644 
-657 LVSSL
+657 
-662 YMNFQCTNENAS
+662 
-674 HDHRSEMIA
+674 
-683 IGYGIGAG
+683 
-691 GVIVTDAAGNPVYNK
+691 
-706 DGNITAVITF
+706 
-716 YQDSGFLNEYNKRTG
+716 
-731 VAHRY
+731 
-736 ADYEPK
+736 
-742 TKSVD
+742 
-747 GVLIGEVFHM
+747 
-757 YKKDYPVVF
+757 
-766 DVVCGSLYTVTY
+766 
-778 KDGTN
+778 
-783 GTVFADDVHSNLNAN
+783 
-798 AATPAFVGGTPTRPG
+798 
-813 YVFTG
+813 
-818 WNPAVAAT
+818 
-826 VTGNATY
+826 
-833 TAVWEKDANGNGKPD
+833 
-848 KDEEKYTVTYTDGVE
+848 
-863 NEEIFADETYS
+863 
-874 DLLSGT
+874 
-880 ATPAFN
+880 
-886 GTPTRKGYAFTGWN
+886 
-900 PAVAATVTGNAT
+900 
-912 YAAVWEEAAPPKPD
+912 PPKPD
-926 KPTPPTD
+926 KPTAPG
-933 EIGGATVAVKC
+933 E
-944 ITGHGDLSWKIDSS
+944 GDLSGLIGNI
-958 TFTVGEV
+958 TVNCTNGKAAHELKAKGYTLISGSYTTNEV
-965 TGDDTTGYTC
+965 AGDAENGYTC
-975 TVTVQAEVYVN
+975 TVTINSQKYVEQFDTDTGAAHDPKGVN
-986 AFNSDKKAN
+986 ATVTLKYTDN
-995 GVKHTLADDA
+995 GWTVESGAPVVFDVACVTEIVPPAKPGAEDLAKLEAPVEVACTTKPETHAAAQFSLRNGTYTIGDVAGNETDGYTCDITVTADIYVALYNTDFGKHTLTGDNT
-1005 EKTFTM
+1005 KTLTLK
-1011 TYVNGAW
+1011 YVEGQW
-1018 TGPTNP
+1018 
-1024 AVTFEV
+1024 AVDTPITFPVE
-1030 KCEEELVPVH
+1030 CEEELFPVH

-1060 QPKGHVIDLSTIDIA
+1060 QPKGHVIDPSTIDIA

-1081 YEFYGWYDDGA
+1081 YEFYGWYDDGLF
-1092 WNNYKA
+1092 NIYKSD
-1098 NPANPPAGLK
+1098 PANPPAGLK

-1208 YTVTYTDGVDGEA
+1208 YTVTYTDGVNGEA

-1233 ATPAFEGTPT
+1233 ATPAFEGTPARAGYKFLGWEPVVADTVTENATYVAQWEKLYTVTYTDGVDGKAFKDDVHSDLEKDTPTPAFSGDTPT

-1287 VAVVCDNQNVKHG
+1287 VAVVCDNQNVNHG
-1300 AKAYKVTL
+1300 EKKYKPTL
-1308 GEYTASNV
+1308 GEYTVSNV

-1338 YSSDMSDA
+1338 YSSDMGDA

-1378 FHTLCP
+1378 FHPLCP

-1403 VCDNQNVKHGGKDY
+1403 VCDNQNVNHWGKDY

-1466 QAEKTVELKWDGEK
+1466 QPEKTVELKWNGEK

-1618 FADVVYNDIPYG
+1618 FADVVYKDIPYG
-1630 TNTPAFGTKD
+1630 TSTPAFGTKD
-1640 PTRKGYKFLGWEPV
+1640 PTREGYKFVGWEPE
-1654 VADTVTENATY
+1654 VAETVTKNVTY
-1665 VAQWEK
+1665 TAKWEK

-1682 GKAFEDQVFTDLES
+1682 GKAFKDQVYSDLEA
-1696 GTKTPEFNG
+1696 GTDTPKFDG
-1705 TPTRKGYKFL
+1705 KPTRKGYTFT
-1715 GWEPVVADTVT
+1715 GWSPKVTDTVT
-1726 ENVTYTAPVGRTLHR
+1726 KDVTYVAQWKSTKNGKDNVPKTGDSEIVMVL
-1741 YLHRRREGQGVQGSG
+1741 GSVLLFSFCG
-1756 LQRS
+1756 AAAVSVYDRKRKHF

>member
-1 MVCAEFSV
+1 M
-9 CFWHCSWSSHF
+9 
-20 CPRLRWQRIR
+20 
-30 RGLTKPSPRPSQW
+30 
-43 TGTRRRPIPPAQE
+43 
-56 QPKNENP
+56 
-63 PAPEEPKTFTVTYTD
+63 
-78 GVGGAVFDNE
+78 
-88 VHSNLPSGT
+88 
-97 ATPAFSGS
+97 
-105 LAREGYTF
+105 
-113 AGWNPAVA
+113 
-121 ETVTADVTYAAKWE
+121 TADVTYAAKWE

-140 PRRVTLPTIP
+140 PRRVTVPTIP
-150 GPDVDLAALDTGH
+150 GPDVDPAALDTGH

-289 ADSWSTTDASIRYHS
+289 ADSWSTTDAAIRYHS

-335 ALCSVSQQGN
+335 MTCAVSQYGN

-359 AVWEEAVPSK
+359 AVWEEDAPPQPTAPDNDTVKALLGENAVQIICTNAQIGHGSK
-369 PEWSDIRREMQ
+369 TFGLIDGTFTVYQSNNRRCEVVINGFSSYMSKFDAAVSVPAGTHITDNSMAGQNRTKINLVWSDG
-380 KVSVHVTCINPDVN
+380 KWTAADAPAKYHVLCSLQPVEPTTPGEGDLENI
-394 HTEKTYSYKESNDD
+394 EKLVRIVCDRNIHDAKEYGV
-408 TIGSVQDSAGSY
+408 IAGSCEFGGIDMTGDVP
-420 TCTVTVHL
+420 TCPVTIRAAKYV
-428 GRYRLQYNQDF
+428 
-439 NREHEFASSLT
+439 EA
-450 ADVVL
+450 
-455 QYNGTGWVIASAL
+455 YNGTIGVEHTITGDTERPLLLAWDANNNVWRPMTDTPVTFTVICPPAKPGAEDLAKLEAPVEVACTTKPETHTAASFAL
-468 PLELK
+468 IEGTYNIGDVSGDETDGY
-473 LTCGSAPTP
+473 TCDIIITADEYVTKYNTDFGKHTL
-482 NPPGSDV
+482 PGD
-489 LNSLKVLVKCDSKTY
+489 NSKT
-504 HFEKPYKMDD
+504 
-514 GDYRLEK
+514 L
-521 VDDNTYTVIV
+521 T
-531 LADKY
+531 LKY
-536 VEKYNAVYPGHTL
+536 VEGQWAVDAP
-549 FDNNTKTIKLV
+549 
-560 YRYGAWTVV
+560 
-569 GSNGVTFN
+569 VTF
-577 VSCEQKYTVTY
+577 
-588 TDGVDGEVIFA
+588 
-599 DQVSYKK
+599 
-606 PGEKTPKFRGTPTR
+606 
-620 TGYKFIG
+620 
-627 WEPAVVGT
+627 
-635 VTANATYTA
+635 
-644 QWVSISDLDPAPE
+644 
-657 LVSSL
+657 
-662 YMNFQCTNENAS
+662 
-674 HDHRSEMIA
+674 
-683 IGYGIGAG
+683 
-691 GVIVTDAAGNPVYNK
+691 PV
-706 DGNITAVITF
+706 
-716 YQDSGFLNEYNKRTG
+716 E
-731 VAHRY
+731 
-736 ADYEPK
+736 
-742 TKSVD
+742 
-747 GVLIGEVFHM
+747 
-757 YKKDYPVVF
+757 
-766 DVVCGSLYTVTY
+766 
-778 KDGTN
+778 
-783 GTVFADDVHSNLNAN
+783 
-798 AATPAFVGGTPTRPG
+798 
-813 YVFTG
+813 
-818 WNPAVAAT
+818 
-826 VTGNATY
+826 
-833 TAVWEKDANGNGKPD
+833 
-848 KDEEKYTVTYTDGVE
+848 
-863 NEEIFADETYS
+863 
-874 DLLSGT
+874 
-880 ATPAFN
+880 
-886 GTPTRKGYAFTGWN
+886 
-900 PAVAATVTGNAT
+900 
-912 YAAVWEEAAPPKPD
+912 
-926 KPTPPTD
+926 
-933 EIGGATVAVKC
+933 
-944 ITGHGDLSWKIDSS
+944 
-958 TFTVGEV
+958 
-965 TGDDTTGYTC
+965 
-975 TVTVQAEVYVN
+975 
-986 AFNSDKKAN
+986 
-995 GVKHTLADDA
+995 
-1005 EKTFTM
+1005 
-1011 TYVNGAW
+1011 
-1018 TGPTNP
+1018 
-1024 AVTFEV
+1024 
-1030 KCEEELVPVH
+1030 CEEELFPVH

-1050 KAYKDVALES
+1050 KAYKDIALES

-1131 QSEEALRDFQNDHSK
+1131 QSEEAWRDFQNDHSK

-1208 YTVTYTDGVDGEA
+1208 YTVTYTDGVNGEA

-1233 ATPAFEGTPT
+1233 ATPTFEGTPT

-1271 PVQPDKKAIEG
+1271 PVQPDKKAIEN

-1287 VAVVCDNQNVKHG
+1287 VAVVCDNQNVNHG
-1300 AKAYKVTL
+1300 EKKYKPTL
-1308 GEYTASNV
+1308 GEYTVSNV

-1325 CTVTVRAAKFIEK
+1325 CTVTVKAAKFIEK
-1338 YSSDMSDA
+1338 YNSDMGDA

-1393 EGAIGRGVKI
+1393 EGAIGRGVRI
-1403 VCDNQNVKHGGKDY
+1403 VCDNQNVNHWAKDY

-1443 KAAKIIEKYSSD
+1443 KAAKIVEKYGSD
-1455 MGKTHALIVGE
+1455 FGKPHDLIIGE
-1466 QAEKTVELKWDGEK
+1466 AAEKTVELKWDGEK

-1497 EKPTYDELK
+1497 EKPTYDDLK
-1506 GLGINAKVDCTTTT
+1506 KLGIDAKVHCATTT
-1520 AHNGKSYTLIEDT
+1520 AHTDATYALIGGT
-1533 YNVSDPERK
+1533 YEISDPARK
-1542 GTAYTCILTVNAKD
+1542 GTVYTCTLTVKAKD

-1589 TAAETSVTFNVK
+1589 TAAETRVTFNVK

-1618 FADVVYNDIPYG
+1618 FEDVVYNDIPYG

-1640 PTRKGYKFLGWEPV
+1640 PTRKGYKFVGWEPE
-1654 VADTVTENATY
+1654 VAE
-1665 VAQWEK
+1665 
-1671 LYTVTYTDGAK
+1671 
-1682 GKAFEDQVFTDLES
+1682 
-1696 GTKTPEFNG
+1696 
-1705 TPTRKGYKFL
+1705 
-1715 GWEPVVADTVT
+1715 TVT
-1726 ENVTYTAPVGRTLHR
+1726 ENVTYTAKWEELYTVT
-1741 YLHRRREGQGVQGSG
+1741 YTDGVKGKAFKDQVYSDLEAGTDTPKFDGKPTRKGYTFTGWSPKVTDTVTKDVTYVAQWKSVKNGKDNIPKTGDSEIVMVLGSVLLFSFCG
-1756 LQRS
+1756 AAAVSVYDRKRKHF

>member
-1 MVCAEFSV
+1 MDE
-9 CFWHCSWSSHF
+9 
-20 CPRLRWQRIR
+20 
-30 RGLTKPSPRPSQW
+30 GEKKTD
-43 TGTRRRPIPPAQE
+43 PPAQE

-78 GVGGAVFDNE
+78 GADGAVFPNQ
-88 VHSNLPSGT
+88 VSNLPAGT
-97 ATPAFSGS
+97 ATPAFSGT
-105 LAREGYTF
+105 LARDGYTF

-121 ETVTADVTYAAKWE
+121 ETVTANVTYVAQWE
-135 EGKTG
+135 AGKTN
-140 PRRVTLPTIP
+140 PRRVTVPPIP
-150 GPDVDLAALDTGH
+150 DPGVAPAALNTGH

-212 SDIKAAASRASV
+212 SDIKAAAGRASV

-252 ACNKGSTIY
+252 ACNKGTTIY

-304 FTVKNTIPTR
+304 FTVKNTVPTR

-321 WKAKDGADTIYAGG
+321 WKANDGSDTIYTGG
-335 ALCSVSQQGN
+335 MTCAVSQYGN

-359 AVWEEAVPSK
+359 AVWEEA
-369 PEWSDIRREMQ
+369 
-380 KVSVHVTCINPDVN
+380 T
-394 HTEKTYSYKESNDD
+394 
-408 TIGSVQDSAGSY
+408 
-420 TCTVTVHL
+420 
-428 GRYRLQYNQDF
+428 
-439 NREHEFASSLT
+439 
-450 ADVVL
+450 
-455 QYNGTGWVIASAL
+455 
-468 PLELK
+468 
-473 LTCGSAPTP
+473 
-482 NPPGSDV
+482 
-489 LNSLKVLVKCDSKTY
+489 
-504 HFEKPYKMDD
+504 
-514 GDYRLEK
+514 
-521 VDDNTYTVIV
+521 
-531 LADKY
+531 
-536 VEKYNAVYPGHTL
+536 
-549 FDNNTKTIKLV
+549 
-560 YRYGAWTVV
+560 
-569 GSNGVTFN
+569 
-577 VSCEQKYTVTY
+577 
-588 TDGVDGEVIFA
+588 
-599 DQVSYKK
+599 
-606 PGEKTPKFRGTPTR
+606 
-620 TGYKFIG
+620 
-627 WEPAVVGT
+627 
-635 VTANATYTA
+635 
-644 QWVSISDLDPAPE
+644 
-657 LVSSL
+657 
-662 YMNFQCTNENAS
+662 
-674 HDHRSEMIA
+674 
-683 IGYGIGAG
+683 
-691 GVIVTDAAGNPVYNK
+691 
-706 DGNITAVITF
+706 
-716 YQDSGFLNEYNKRTG
+716 
-731 VAHRY
+731 
-736 ADYEPK
+736 
-742 TKSVD
+742 
-747 GVLIGEVFHM
+747 
-757 YKKDYPVVF
+757 
-766 DVVCGSLYTVTY
+766 
-778 KDGTN
+778 
-783 GTVFADDVHSNLNAN
+783 
-798 AATPAFVGGTPTRPG
+798 
-813 YVFTG
+813 
-818 WNPAVAAT
+818 
-826 VTGNATY
+826 
-833 TAVWEKDANGNGKPD
+833 
-848 KDEEKYTVTYTDGVE
+848 
-863 NEEIFADETYS
+863 
-874 DLLSGT
+874 
-880 ATPAFN
+880 
-886 GTPTRKGYAFTGWN
+886 
-900 PAVAATVTGNAT
+900 
-912 YAAVWEEAAPPKPD
+912 PPKPD
-926 KPTPPTD
+926 KPTAPG
-933 EIGGATVAVKC
+933 E
-944 ITGHGDLSWKIDSS
+944 GDLSGLIGNI
-958 TFTVGEV
+958 TVNCTNEAATHDPKSKSYALISGSYTTSEV
-965 TGDDTTGYTC
+965 AGDAENGYTC
-975 TVTVQAEVYVN
+975 TVTINSQKYVYAFDGETNAAHDPKDATATVTLKHTDNGWAVESGAPVVFNVACVTEIVPPAKPGAEDLAKLEAPVEVACTTKPETHAAARFSLIEGTYNIGDVSGNETDGYTCDIIITADEYVTKYN
-986 AFNSDKKAN
+986 TDF
-995 GVKHTLADDA
+995 GKHTLTGDNS
-1005 EKTFTM
+1005 KTLTLK
-1011 TYVNGAW
+1011 YVEGRWVVND
-1018 TGPTNP
+1018 P
-1024 AVTFEV
+1024 VTFPVE
-1030 KCEEELVPVH
+1030 CEEELFPVH

-1050 KAYKDVALES
+1050 KAYKDIALES
-1060 QPKGHVIDLSTIDIA
+1060 QPKGHVIDLSTINIA

-1208 YTVTYTDGVDGEA
+1208 YTVTYTDGVNGEA
-1221 FADQAYTAKYED
+1221 FADQVYTAKYED
-1233 ATPAFEGTPT
+1233 ATPAFEGTPARAGYKFLGWEPTVAETVTENATYVAQWEKLYTVTYTDGVDGKAFKDDVHSDLEKDTPTPAFSGDTPT

-1255 VAETVTE
+1255 VAETVT
-1262 DVTYTAQWK
+1262 DNATYTAQWK

-1287 VAVVCDNQNVKHG
+1287 VTVVCDNQNVKHG

-1308 GEYTASNV
+1308 GEYTVSNV

-1403 VCDNQNVKHGGKDY
+1403 VCDNQNVNHWGKDY

-1466 QAEKTVELKWDGEK
+1466 QPEKTVELKWDGEK

-1506 GLGINAKVDCTTTT
+1506 GLGINAKVDCATTT
-1520 AHNGKSYTLIEDT
+1520 AHNGKSYTLIEGT
-1533 YNVSDPERK
+1533 YDVSDPERK

-1618 FADVVYNDIPYG
+1618 FADVVYKDIPYG
-1630 TNTPAFGTKD
+1630 TSTPAFGTKD
-1640 PTRKGYKFLGWEPV
+1640 PTREGYKFVGWEPE
-1654 VADTVTENATY
+1654 VAETVTKNVTY
-1665 VAQWEK
+1665 TAKWEK
-1671 LYTVTYTDGAK
+1671 LYTVTYTDGVK
-1682 GKAFEDQVFTDLES
+1682 GKAFKDQVYKDLES
-1696 GTKTPEFNG
+1696 GADTPKFDG
-1705 TPTRKGYKFL
+1705 KPTRKGYTFT
-1715 GWEPVVADTVT
+1715 GWSPKVTDTVT
-1726 ENVTYTAPVGRTLHR
+1726 KDVTYVAQWKSVKNGKDNIPKTGDSEIVMVL
-1741 YLHRRREGQGVQGSG
+1741 GSVLLFSFCG
-1756 LQRS
+1756 AAAVSVYDRKRKHF

>member
-1 MVCAEFSV
+1 MQTVCASGMDHQMKGEYFKMKNHGLRRIFSLFLALFMV
-9 CFWHCSWSSHF
+9 FTLL
-20 CPRLRWQRIR
+20 PTTALAED
-30 RGLTKPSPRPSQW
+30 T
-43 TGTRRRPIPPAQE
+43 TGADETQPKTVVVDEGEKKTDPPAQE

-113 AGWNPAVA
+113 VGWNPAVA

-202 TAYNNHTIAI
+202 TAHNNHTIAI

-289 ADSWSTTDASIRYHS
+289 ADSWSTTYAAIRYHS

-321 WKAKDGADTIYAGG
+321 WKANDGSDTIYTGG
-335 ALCSVSQQGN
+335 MTCAVSQYGN

-359 AVWEEAVPSK
+359 AVWEEA
-369 PEWSDIRREMQ
+369 
-380 KVSVHVTCINPDVN
+380 T
-394 HTEKTYSYKESNDD
+394 
-408 TIGSVQDSAGSY
+408 
-420 TCTVTVHL
+420 
-428 GRYRLQYNQDF
+428 
-439 NREHEFASSLT
+439 
-450 ADVVL
+450 
-455 QYNGTGWVIASAL
+455 
-468 PLELK
+468 
-473 LTCGSAPTP
+473 
-482 NPPGSDV
+482 
-489 LNSLKVLVKCDSKTY
+489 
-504 HFEKPYKMDD
+504 
-514 GDYRLEK
+514 
-521 VDDNTYTVIV
+521 
-531 LADKY
+531 
-536 VEKYNAVYPGHTL
+536 
-549 FDNNTKTIKLV
+549 
-560 YRYGAWTVV
+560 
-569 GSNGVTFN
+569 
-577 VSCEQKYTVTY
+577 
-588 TDGVDGEVIFA
+588 
-599 DQVSYKK
+599 
-606 PGEKTPKFRGTPTR
+606 
-620 TGYKFIG
+620 
-627 WEPAVVGT
+627 
-635 VTANATYTA
+635 
-644 QWVSISDLDPAPE
+644 
-657 LVSSL
+657 
-662 YMNFQCTNENAS
+662 
-674 HDHRSEMIA
+674 
-683 IGYGIGAG
+683 
-691 GVIVTDAAGNPVYNK
+691 
-706 DGNITAVITF
+706 
-716 YQDSGFLNEYNKRTG
+716 
-731 VAHRY
+731 
-736 ADYEPK
+736 
-742 TKSVD
+742 
-747 GVLIGEVFHM
+747 
-757 YKKDYPVVF
+757 
-766 DVVCGSLYTVTY
+766 
-778 KDGTN
+778 
-783 GTVFADDVHSNLNAN
+783 
-798 AATPAFVGGTPTRPG
+798 
-813 YVFTG
+813 
-818 WNPAVAAT
+818 
-826 VTGNATY
+826 
-833 TAVWEKDANGNGKPD
+833 
-848 KDEEKYTVTYTDGVE
+848 
-863 NEEIFADETYS
+863 
-874 DLLSGT
+874 
-880 ATPAFN
+880 
-886 GTPTRKGYAFTGWN
+886 
-900 PAVAATVTGNAT
+900 
-912 YAAVWEEAAPPKPD
+912 PPKPD
-926 KPTPPTD
+926 KPTAPG
-933 EIGGATVAVKC
+933 E
-944 ITGHGDLSWKIDSS
+944 GDLSGLIGNI
-958 TFTVGEV
+958 TVNCTNGKAAHELKTKGYTLISGSYTTSEV
-965 TGDDTTGYTC
+965 AGDAENGYTYTVTINSQKYVEQFDTDTGAAHDPKGVNATVTLKYTDNGWTVESGAPVVFDVACVTEIVPPARPGAEDLSNLKAPVDVTCTTKPETHAAVHFSLRGGTYTIGDVAGNETDGYTC
-975 TVTVQAEVYVN
+975 DITVTADKYVARYN
-986 AFNSDKKAN
+986 MDY
-995 GVKHTLADDA
+995 GKHTLTGDNT
-1005 EKTFTM
+1005 KTLTLK
-1011 TYVNGAW
+1011 YVEGQW
-1018 TGPTNP
+1018 
-1024 AVTFEV
+1024 AVDTPITFPVE
-1030 KCEEELVPVH
+1030 CEEELFPVH

-1081 YEFYGWYDDGA
+1081 YEFYGWYDDGLF
-1092 WNNYKA
+1092 NIYKSD
-1098 NPANPPAGLK
+1098 PANPPAGLK

-1156 LFGSTLPTADAPTPT
+1156 PFGSTLPTADAPTPT

-1208 YTVTYTDGVDGEA
+1208 YTVTYTDGVNGEA

-1233 ATPAFEGTPT
+1233 ATPAFEGTPTRAGYKFLGWEPTVAETVTENATYVAQWEKLYTVTYTDGVGGKAFEDDVHSDLEKDTPTPAFSGDTPT

-1287 VAVVCDNQNVKHG
+1287 VAVVCDNQNVNHG
-1300 AKAYKVTL
+1300 EKKYKPTL
-1308 GEYTASNV
+1308 GEYTVSNV

-1338 YSSDMSDA
+1338 YSSDMGDA

-1403 VCDNQNVKHGGKDY
+1403 VCDNQNVNHWGKDY

-1618 FADVVYNDIPYG
+1618 FADVVYKDIPYG
-1630 TNTPAFGTKD
+1630 TSTPAFGTKD
-1640 PTRKGYKFLGWEPV
+1640 PTREGYKFVGWEPE
-1654 VADTVTENATY
+1654 VAETVTKDVTY
-1665 VAQWEK
+1665 TAKWEK
-1671 LYTVTYTDGAK
+1671 LYTVTYTDGVK
-1682 GKAFEDQVFTDLES
+1682 GKAFKDQVYSDLEA
-1696 GTKTPEFNG
+1696 GTATPKFDG
-1705 TPTRKGYKFL
+1705 KPTRKGYTFT
-1715 GWEPVVADTVT
+1715 GWSPKVTDTVT
-1726 ENVTYTAPVGRTLHR
+1726 KDVTYVAQWKSVKNGKDNIPKTGDSEIVMVL
-1741 YLHRRREGQGVQGSG
+1741 GSVLLFSFCG
-1756 LQRS
+1756 AAAVSVYDRKRKHF

>member
-1 MVCAEFSV
+1 M
-9 CFWHCSWSSHF
+9 
-20 CPRLRWQRIR
+20 
-30 RGLTKPSPRPSQW
+30 
-43 TGTRRRPIPPAQE
+43 
-56 QPKNENP
+56 
-63 PAPEEPKTFTVTYTD
+63 
-78 GVGGAVFDNE
+78 
-88 VHSNLPSGT
+88 
-97 ATPAFSGS
+97 
-105 LAREGYTF
+105 
-113 AGWNPAVA
+113 
-121 ETVTADVTYAAKWE
+121 TADVTYAAKWE
-135 EGKTG
+135 EGKTSA
-140 PRRVTLPTIP
+140 RRVTLPTIP
-150 GPDVDLAALDTGH
+150 GPDVDPAALDTGH

-212 SDIKAAASRASV
+212 SDIKAAAGRASV

-252 ACNKGSTIY
+252 ACNKGTTIY

-304 FTVKNTIPTR
+304 FTVKNTVPTR

-321 WKAKDGADTIYAGG
+321 WKANDGSDTIYTGG
-335 ALCSVSQQGN
+335 TLCSVSQQGN

-359 AVWEEAVPSK
+359 AVWEEA
-369 PEWSDIRREMQ
+369 
-380 KVSVHVTCINPDVN
+380 T
-394 HTEKTYSYKESNDD
+394 
-408 TIGSVQDSAGSY
+408 
-420 TCTVTVHL
+420 
-428 GRYRLQYNQDF
+428 
-439 NREHEFASSLT
+439 
-450 ADVVL
+450 
-455 QYNGTGWVIASAL
+455 
-468 PLELK
+468 
-473 LTCGSAPTP
+473 
-482 NPPGSDV
+482 
-489 LNSLKVLVKCDSKTY
+489 
-504 HFEKPYKMDD
+504 
-514 GDYRLEK
+514 
-521 VDDNTYTVIV
+521 
-531 LADKY
+531 
-536 VEKYNAVYPGHTL
+536 
-549 FDNNTKTIKLV
+549 
-560 YRYGAWTVV
+560 
-569 GSNGVTFN
+569 
-577 VSCEQKYTVTY
+577 
-588 TDGVDGEVIFA
+588 
-599 DQVSYKK
+599 
-606 PGEKTPKFRGTPTR
+606 
-620 TGYKFIG
+620 
-627 WEPAVVGT
+627 
-635 VTANATYTA
+635 
-644 QWVSISDLDPAPE
+644 
-657 LVSSL
+657 
-662 YMNFQCTNENAS
+662 
-674 HDHRSEMIA
+674 
-683 IGYGIGAG
+683 
-691 GVIVTDAAGNPVYNK
+691 
-706 DGNITAVITF
+706 
-716 YQDSGFLNEYNKRTG
+716 
-731 VAHRY
+731 
-736 ADYEPK
+736 
-742 TKSVD
+742 
-747 GVLIGEVFHM
+747 
-757 YKKDYPVVF
+757 
-766 DVVCGSLYTVTY
+766 
-778 KDGTN
+778 
-783 GTVFADDVHSNLNAN
+783 
-798 AATPAFVGGTPTRPG
+798 
-813 YVFTG
+813 
-818 WNPAVAAT
+818 
-826 VTGNATY
+826 
-833 TAVWEKDANGNGKPD
+833 
-848 KDEEKYTVTYTDGVE
+848 
-863 NEEIFADETYS
+863 
-874 DLLSGT
+874 
-880 ATPAFN
+880 
-886 GTPTRKGYAFTGWN
+886 
-900 PAVAATVTGNAT
+900 
-912 YAAVWEEAAPPKPD
+912 PPKPD
-926 KPTPPTD
+926 KPTAPG
-933 EIGGATVAVKC
+933 E
-944 ITGHGDLSWKIDSS
+944 GDLSGLIDNI
-958 TFTVGEV
+958 TVNCTNEAATHVPNSKSYVLIAGSYNTSEV
-965 TGDDTTGYTC
+965 EGDAENGYTC
-975 TVTVQAEVYVN
+975 TVTINSQKYVYAFDGETNAAHDPKDASATVTLKHTDNGWAVESGAPVVFNVACVTEIVPPARPGAEDLSNLKAPVDVTCTTKPETHAAVHFSLRGGTYTIGDVAGNETDGYTCDITVTADKYVARYN
-986 AFNSDKKAN
+986 MDY
-995 GVKHTLADDA
+995 GKHTLTGDNT
-1005 EKTFTM
+1005 KTLTLK
-1011 TYVNGAW
+1011 YVEGQW
-1018 TGPTNP
+1018 
-1024 AVTFEV
+1024 AVDTPITFPVE
-1030 KCEEELVPVH
+1030 CEEELFPVH

-1060 QPKGHVIDLSTIDIA
+1060 QPTGHVIDLSTIDIA

-1081 YEFYGWYDDGA
+1081 YEFYGWYDDGLF
-1092 WNNYKA
+1092 NIYKSD
-1098 NPANPPAGLK
+1098 PANPPAGLK

-1156 LFGSTLPTADAPTPT
+1156 PFGSTLPTADAPTPT

-1208 YTVTYTDGVDGEA
+1208 YTVTYTDGVNGEA

-1233 ATPAFEGTPT
+1233 ATPAFEGTPA
-1243 RKGFVFDGWNPE
+1243 RAGYKFLGWEPT

-1262 DVTYTAQWK
+1262 NATYVAQWK

-1287 VAVVCDNQNVKHG
+1287 VAVVCDNQNVNHG
-1300 AKAYKVTL
+1300 EKKYKPTL
-1308 GEYTASNV
+1308 GEYTVSNV

-1403 VCDNQNVKHGGKDY
+1403 VCDNQNVNHWGKDY

-1466 QAEKTVELKWDGEK
+1466 QAEKAVELKWNGEK

-1542 GTAYTCILTVNAKD
+1542 GTVYTCILTVNAKD

-1618 FADVVYNDIPYG
+1618 FADVVYKDIPYG
-1630 TNTPAFGTKD
+1630 TGTPAFGTKD
-1640 PTRKGYKFLGWEPV
+1640 PTRKGYKFVGWEPE
-1654 VADTVTENATY
+1654 VAETVTKDVTY
-1665 VAQWEK
+1665 TAKWEK
-1671 LYTVTYTDGAK
+1671 LYTVTYTDGVK
-1682 GKAFEDQVFTDLES
+1682 GKAFKDQVYSDLEA
-1696 GTKTPEFNG
+1696 GTDTPKFDG
-1705 TPTRKGYKFL
+1705 KPTRKGYTFT
-1715 GWEPVVADTVT
+1715 GWSPKVTDTVT
-1726 ENVTYTAPVGRTLHR
+1726 KDVTYVAQWKSVKNGKDNIPKTGDSEIVMVL
-1741 YLHRRREGQGVQGSG
+1741 GSVLLFSFCG
-1756 LQRS
+1756 AAAVSVYDRKRKHF

>member
-1 MVCAEFSV
+1 M
-9 CFWHCSWSSHF
+9 
-20 CPRLRWQRIR
+20 
-30 RGLTKPSPRPSQW
+30 
-43 TGTRRRPIPPAQE
+43 
-56 QPKNENP
+56 
-63 PAPEEPKTFTVTYTD
+63 
-78 GVGGAVFDNE
+78 
-88 VHSNLPSGT
+88 
-97 ATPAFSGS
+97 
-105 LAREGYTF
+105 
-113 AGWNPAVA
+113 
-121 ETVTADVTYAAKWE
+121 TADVTYAAKWE

-140 PRRVTLPTIP
+140 PRRVTVPTIP
-150 GPDVDLAALDTGH
+150 GPDVDPAALDTGH
-163 KIDVRFTVLY
+163 KIDVRFTGLY

-212 SDIKAAASRASV
+212 SDIKAAAGRASV

-252 ACNKGSTIY
+252 ACNKGTTIY

-304 FTVKNTIPTR
+304 FTVKNTVPTR

-321 WKAKDGADTIYAGG
+321 WKANDGSDTIYTGG
-335 ALCSVSQQGN
+335 MTCAVSQYGN

-359 AVWEEAVPSK
+359 AVWEEAAPPTPDK
-369 PEWSDIRREMQ
+369 PTAPGEGDLSGLIGNI
-380 KVSVHVTCINPDVN
+380 TVN
-394 HTEKTYSYKESNDD
+394 CTNGKAAHELKTKGYTLIS
-408 TIGSVQDSAGSY
+408 GSY
-420 TCTVTVHL
+420 TTSEVA
-428 GRYRLQYNQDF
+428 GDA
-439 NREHEFASSLT
+439 E
-450 ADVVL
+450 
-455 QYNGTGWVIASAL
+455 NG
-468 PLELK
+468 
-473 LTCGSAPTP
+473 
-482 NPPGSDV
+482 
-489 LNSLKVLVKCDSKTY
+489 Y
-504 HFEKPYKMDD
+504 
-514 GDYRLEK
+514 
-521 VDDNTYTVIV
+521 TYTVTINSQ
-531 LADKY
+531 KY
-536 VEKYNAVYPGHTL
+536 VEQFDTDTGAAHDPKGINA
-549 FDNNTKTIKLV
+549 
-560 YRYGAWTVV
+560 
-569 GSNGVTFN
+569 
-577 VSCEQKYTVTY
+577 TVT
-588 TDGVDGEVIFA
+588 
-599 DQVSYKK
+599 
-606 PGEKTPKFRGTPTR
+606 
-620 TGYKFIG
+620 
-627 WEPAVVGT
+627 
-635 VTANATYTA
+635 
-644 QWVSISDLDPAPE
+644 L
-657 LVSSL
+657 
-662 YMNFQCTNENAS
+662 
-674 HDHRSEMIA
+674 
-683 IGYGIGAG
+683 
-691 GVIVTDAAGNPVYNK
+691 
-706 DGNITAVITF
+706 
-716 YQDSGFLNEYNKRTG
+716 KRTDNG
-731 VAHRY
+731 WAVESGA
-736 ADYEPK
+736 
-742 TKSVD
+742 
-747 GVLIGEVFHM
+747 
-757 YKKDYPVVF
+757 PVVF
-766 DVVCGSLYTVTY
+766 NVACVT
-778 KDGTN
+778 
-783 GTVFADDVHSNLNAN
+783 
-798 AATPAFVGGTPTRPG
+798 
-813 YVFTG
+813 
-818 WNPAVAAT
+818 
-826 VTGNATY
+826 
-833 TAVWEKDANGNGKPD
+833 
-848 KDEEKYTVTYTDGVE
+848 
-863 NEEIFADETYS
+863 EI
-874 DLLSGT
+874 
-880 ATPAFN
+880 
-886 GTPTRKGYAFTGWN
+886 
-900 PAVAATVTGNAT
+900 V
-912 YAAVWEEAAPPKPD
+912 PPE

-944 ITGHGDLSWKIDSS
+944 ITGHGDLSWKIGSS

-986 AFNSDKKAN
+986 AFNSNKKAN

-1030 KCEEELVPVH
+1030 KCEEELFPVH

-1050 KAYKDVALES
+1050 KAYKDIALES

-1081 YEFYGWYDDGA
+1081 YKFYGWYDDGA

-1108 EKTVNGWTNLKCMVY
+1108 EKIVNGWTNLKCMVY

-1208 YTVTYTDGVDGEA
+1208 YTVTYTDGVNGEA

-1233 ATPAFEGTPT
+1233 ATPAFEGTPTRAGYKFLGWEPTVAETVTENATYVAQWEKLYTVTYTDGVGGKAFDDDVHSDLEKDTPTPAFSGGTPT

-1287 VAVVCDNQNVKHG
+1287 VAVVCDNQNVNHG
-1300 AKAYKVTL
+1300 EKKYKPTL
-1308 GEYTASNV
+1308 GEYTVSDV

-1325 CTVTVRAAKFIEK
+1325 CTVTVKAAKFIEK
-1338 YSSDMSDA
+1338 YSSDMGDA

-1403 VCDNQNVKHGGKDY
+1403 VCDNQNVNHWGKDY

-1466 QAEKTVELKWDGEK
+1466 QPEKTVELKWNGEK

-1618 FADVVYNDIPYG
+1618 FADVVYKDIPYG
-1630 TNTPAFGTKD
+1630 TSTPAFGTKD
-1640 PTRKGYKFLGWEPV
+1640 PTREGYKFVGWEPE
-1654 VADTVTENATY
+1654 VAETVTKNVTY
-1665 VAQWEK
+1665 TAKWEE
-1671 LYTVTYTDGAK
+1671 LYTVTYTDGVK
-1682 GKAFEDQVFTDLES
+1682 GKAFKDQVYKDLES
-1696 GTKTPEFNG
+1696 GTDTPKFDG
-1705 TPTRKGYKFL
+1705 KPTRKGYTFT
-1715 GWEPVVADTVT
+1715 GWSPKVTDTVT
-1726 ENVTYTAPVGRTLHR
+1726 KDVTYVAQWKSVKNGKDNIPKTGDGEIVMVL
-1741 YLHRRREGQGVQGSG
+1741 GSVLLFSFCG
-1756 LQRS
+1756 AAAVSVYDRKRKHF

>member
-1 MVCAEFSV
+1 M
-9 CFWHCSWSSHF
+9 
-20 CPRLRWQRIR
+20 
-30 RGLTKPSPRPSQW
+30 
-43 TGTRRRPIPPAQE
+43 
-56 QPKNENP
+56 
-63 PAPEEPKTFTVTYTD
+63 
-78 GVGGAVFDNE
+78 
-88 VHSNLPSGT
+88 T
-97 ATPAFSGS
+97 A
-105 LAREGYTF
+105 
-113 AGWNPAVA
+113 N
-121 ETVTADVTYAAKWE
+121 VTYAAQWE
-135 EGKTG
+135 AVKK
-140 PRRVTLPTIP
+140 RVTVPTIP
-150 GPDVDLAALDTGH
+150 EPDVNPAALNTGH
-163 KIDVRFTVLY
+163 KIDVTFTVLY
-173 VGDEFNIGYNYGSSE
+173 VGDEFRIGYNYGSSE
-188 KTKFVCQYKTNHSD
+188 KTKFVCQYSSNHSD

-212 SDIKAAASRASV
+212 SDIKAAAERATV
-224 NSGYQIVGWSKESN
+224 DRGYTIVGWSKEAK
-238 ANPTTWSLNKSGTT
+238 ANPTIWQLNKSGTT
-252 ACNKGSTIY
+252 ACNKGTTIY

-289 ADSWSTTDASIRYHS
+289 ADSWSTTDAAIRYHS

-321 WKAKDGADTIYAGG
+321 WKAKDGSDTIYTGG
-335 ALCSVSQQGN
+335 TLCSVSQQGN

-359 AVWEEAVPSK
+359 AVWEEA
-369 PEWSDIRREMQ
+369 
-380 KVSVHVTCINPDVN
+380 T
-394 HTEKTYSYKESNDD
+394 
-408 TIGSVQDSAGSY
+408 
-420 TCTVTVHL
+420 
-428 GRYRLQYNQDF
+428 
-439 NREHEFASSLT
+439 
-450 ADVVL
+450 
-455 QYNGTGWVIASAL
+455 
-468 PLELK
+468 
-473 LTCGSAPTP
+473 
-482 NPPGSDV
+482 
-489 LNSLKVLVKCDSKTY
+489 
-504 HFEKPYKMDD
+504 
-514 GDYRLEK
+514 
-521 VDDNTYTVIV
+521 
-531 LADKY
+531 
-536 VEKYNAVYPGHTL
+536 
-549 FDNNTKTIKLV
+549 
-560 YRYGAWTVV
+560 
-569 GSNGVTFN
+569 
-577 VSCEQKYTVTY
+577 
-588 TDGVDGEVIFA
+588 
-599 DQVSYKK
+599 
-606 PGEKTPKFRGTPTR
+606 
-620 TGYKFIG
+620 
-627 WEPAVVGT
+627 
-635 VTANATYTA
+635 
-644 QWVSISDLDPAPE
+644 
-657 LVSSL
+657 
-662 YMNFQCTNENAS
+662 
-674 HDHRSEMIA
+674 
-683 IGYGIGAG
+683 
-691 GVIVTDAAGNPVYNK
+691 
-706 DGNITAVITF
+706 
-716 YQDSGFLNEYNKRTG
+716 
-731 VAHRY
+731 
-736 ADYEPK
+736 
-742 TKSVD
+742 
-747 GVLIGEVFHM
+747 
-757 YKKDYPVVF
+757 
-766 DVVCGSLYTVTY
+766 
-778 KDGTN
+778 
-783 GTVFADDVHSNLNAN
+783 
-798 AATPAFVGGTPTRPG
+798 
-813 YVFTG
+813 
-818 WNPAVAAT
+818 
-826 VTGNATY
+826 
-833 TAVWEKDANGNGKPD
+833 
-848 KDEEKYTVTYTDGVE
+848 
-863 NEEIFADETYS
+863 
-874 DLLSGT
+874 
-880 ATPAFN
+880 
-886 GTPTRKGYAFTGWN
+886 
-900 PAVAATVTGNAT
+900 
-912 YAAVWEEAAPPKPD
+912 PPKPD
-926 KPTPPTD
+926 KPTAPG
-933 EIGGATVAVKC
+933 E
-944 ITGHGDLSWKIDSS
+944 GDLSGLIDNI
-958 TFTVGEV
+958 TVNCTNGKAAHELKTKGYTLISGSYTTSEV
-965 TGDDTTGYTC
+965 AGDAENGYTYTVTINSQKYVEQFDTDTGATHDPKDASATVTLKYTDNGWTVTSGTPVVFNVACVTEIVPPAKPGAEDLAKLEAPVEVACTTKPETHNAARFPLIEGTYNIGDVSGNETDGYTC
-975 TVTVQAEVYVN
+975 DIIITADEYVTKYN
-986 AFNSDKKAN
+986 TDF
-995 GVKHTLADDA
+995 GKHTLTGDNT
-1005 EKTFTM
+1005 KPLTLK
-1011 TYVNGAW
+1011 YVEGRWVVND
-1018 TGPTNP
+1018 P
-1024 AVTFEV
+1024 VTFPVE
-1030 KCEEELVPVH
+1030 CEEELFPVH

-1081 YEFYGWYDDGA
+1081 YEFYGWYDDGLF
-1092 WNNYKA
+1092 NIYKSD
-1098 NPANPPAGLK
+1098 PANPPAGLK

-1123 DKYQVVYF
+1123 DKFQVVYF
-1131 QSEEALRDFQNDHSK
+1131 QSEEAWRDYQNDHSK

-1208 YTVTYTDGVDGEA
+1208 YTVTYTDGVNGEA

-1233 ATPAFEGTPT
+1233 ATPAFEGTPARAGYKFLGWEPTVAETVTENVTYVAQWEKLYTVTYTDGVDGKAFKDDVHSDLEKDTPTPAFSGGTPT

-1287 VAVVCDNQNVKHG
+1287 VAVVCDNQNVNHG
-1300 AKAYKVTL
+1300 EKKYKPTL
-1308 GEYTASNV
+1308 GEYTVSNV

-1338 YSSDMSDA
+1338 YSSDMGDA

-1403 VCDNQNVKHGGKDY
+1403 VCDNQNVNHWGKDY

-1466 QAEKTVELKWDGEK
+1466 QAEKTVELKWNGEK

-1520 AHNGKSYTLIEDT
+1520 AHNGKSYTLIEGT

-1618 FADVVYNDIPYG
+1618 FEDVVYKDIPYG
-1630 TNTPAFGTKD
+1630 TSTPAFGTKD
-1640 PTRKGYKFLGWEPV
+1640 PTRKGYKFVGWEPE
-1654 VADTVTENATY
+1654 VAETVTKNVTY
-1665 VAQWEK
+1665 TAKWEK
-1671 LYTVTYTDGAK
+1671 LYTVTYTDGVK
-1682 GKAFEDQVFTDLES
+1682 GKAFKDQVYSDLEA
-1696 GTKTPEFNG
+1696 GTDTPKFDG
-1705 TPTRKGYKFL
+1705 KPTRKGYTFT
-1715 GWEPVVADTVT
+1715 GWSPKVTDTVT
-1726 ENVTYTAPVGRTLHR
+1726 KDVTYVAQWKSVKNGKDNIPKTGDSEIVMVL
-1741 YLHRRREGQGVQGSG
+1741 GSVLLFSFCG
-1756 LQRS
+1756 AAAVSVYDRKRKHF

>member
-1 MVCAEFSV
+1 MQTVCASGMDRQMKGEYFKMKDYGLRRIFSLFLALFMV
-9 CFWHCSWSSHF
+9 FTLL
-20 CPRLRWQRIR
+20 PTTALAED
-30 RGLTKPSPRPSQW
+30 T
-43 TGTRRRPIPPAQE
+43 TGADETQPKTVAVDEGEKKTDPPAQE
-56 QPKNENP
+56 QPKDEDP

-78 GVGGAVFDNE
+78 GADGAVFDND

-113 AGWNPAVA
+113 VGWNPAVA

-135 EGKTG
+135 EGKTNA
-140 PRRVTLPTIP
+140 RRVPLPTIP
-150 GPDVDLAALDTGH
+150 KPDPAPADLNTGH

-212 SDIKAAASRASV
+212 SDIKAAAGRASV

-321 WKAKDGADTIYAGG
+321 WKANDGSDTIYTGG
-335 ALCSVSQQGN
+335 MTCAVSQYGN

-359 AVWEEAVPSK
+359 AVWEEA
-369 PEWSDIRREMQ
+369 
-380 KVSVHVTCINPDVN
+380 
-394 HTEKTYSYKESNDD
+394 
-408 TIGSVQDSAGSY
+408 
-420 TCTVTVHL
+420 
-428 GRYRLQYNQDF
+428 
-439 NREHEFASSLT
+439 
-450 ADVVL
+450 
-455 QYNGTGWVIASAL
+455 
-468 PLELK
+468 
-473 LTCGSAPTP
+473 
-482 NPPGSDV
+482 
-489 LNSLKVLVKCDSKTY
+489 
-504 HFEKPYKMDD
+504 
-514 GDYRLEK
+514 
-521 VDDNTYTVIV
+521 
-531 LADKY
+531 
-536 VEKYNAVYPGHTL
+536 
-549 FDNNTKTIKLV
+549 
-560 YRYGAWTVV
+560 
-569 GSNGVTFN
+569 
-577 VSCEQKYTVTY
+577 
-588 TDGVDGEVIFA
+588 
-599 DQVSYKK
+599 
-606 PGEKTPKFRGTPTR
+606 
-620 TGYKFIG
+620 
-627 WEPAVVGT
+627 
-635 VTANATYTA
+635 
-644 QWVSISDLDPAPE
+644 
-657 LVSSL
+657 
-662 YMNFQCTNENAS
+662 
-674 HDHRSEMIA
+674 
-683 IGYGIGAG
+683 
-691 GVIVTDAAGNPVYNK
+691 
-706 DGNITAVITF
+706 
-716 YQDSGFLNEYNKRTG
+716 
-731 VAHRY
+731 
-736 ADYEPK
+736 
-742 TKSVD
+742 
-747 GVLIGEVFHM
+747 
-757 YKKDYPVVF
+757 
-766 DVVCGSLYTVTY
+766 
-778 KDGTN
+778 
-783 GTVFADDVHSNLNAN
+783 
-798 AATPAFVGGTPTRPG
+798 
-813 YVFTG
+813 
-818 WNPAVAAT
+818 
-826 VTGNATY
+826 
-833 TAVWEKDANGNGKPD
+833 
-848 KDEEKYTVTYTDGVE
+848 
-863 NEEIFADETYS
+863 
-874 DLLSGT
+874 
-880 ATPAFN
+880 
-886 GTPTRKGYAFTGWN
+886 
-900 PAVAATVTGNAT
+900 
-912 YAAVWEEAAPPKPD
+912 APPKPD
-926 KPTPPTD
+926 KPTAPG
-933 EIGGATVAVKC
+933 E
-944 ITGHGDLSWKIDSS
+944 GDLSGLIGQI
-958 TFTVGEV
+958 TVNCTNGKAAHELKTKGYTLISGSYTTSEV
-965 TGDDTTGYTC
+965 AGDAENGYTC
-975 TVTVQAEVYVN
+975 TVTINSQKYVEQFDTDTGAAHTPKDAAATVTLKHTDNGWAVERGVPVVFNVVCVTEIVPPAKPGAEDLANLEAPVEVVCTTKPETHAAAHFSLGDGTYTIGDVAGNKTDGYTCDITVTADRYVWWYN
-986 AFNSDKKAN
+986 LDY
-995 GVKHTLADDA
+995 GKHTLTGDNT
-1005 EKTFTM
+1005 KTLTLK
-1011 TYVNGAW
+1011 YVEGQW
-1018 TGPTNP
+1018 
-1024 AVTFEV
+1024 AVDTPITFPVE
-1030 KCEEELVPVH
+1030 CEEELFPVH

-1050 KAYKDVALES
+1050 KAYKDIPLES

-1156 LFGSTLPTADAPTPT
+1156 PFGSTLPTADAPTPT

-1208 YTVTYTDGVDGEA
+1208 YTVTYTDGVNGEA
-1221 FADQAYTAKYED
+1221 FADQTYTAKYED
-1233 ATPAFEGTPT
+1233 ATPTFEGTPA

-1255 VAETVTE
+1255 VAETVT
-1262 DVTYTAQWK
+1262 DNATYTAQWK

-1308 GEYTASNV
+1308 GEYTVSDV

-1338 YSSDMSDA
+1338 YSSDMGDA

-1393 EGAIGRGVKI
+1393 EGAIGRGVRI
-1403 VCDNQNVKHGGKDY
+1403 VCDNQNVNHWAKDY

-1443 KAAKIIEKYSSD
+1443 KAAKIVEKYGSD
-1455 MGKTHALIVGE
+1455 FGKPHDLIIGE
-1466 QAEKTVELKWDGEK
+1466 AAEKTVELKWDGEK

-1520 AHNGKSYTLIEDT
+1520 AHNDKSYTLIEGT
-1533 YNVSDPERK
+1533 YEVSDPERK

-1601 CELLTV
+1601 CKLLTV

-1618 FADVVYNDIPYG
+1618 FEDVVYKDIPYG
-1630 TNTPAFGTKD
+1630 TSTPAFGTKD
-1640 PTRKGYKFLGWEPV
+1640 PTREGYKFVGWEPE
-1654 VADTVTENATY
+1654 VAETVTENVTY
-1665 VAQWEK
+1665 TAKWEK

-1682 GKAFEDQVFTDLES
+1682 GKAFKDQVYSDLEA
-1696 GTKTPEFNG
+1696 GTDTPKFDG
-1705 TPTRKGYKFL
+1705 KPTRKGYTFT
-1715 GWEPVVADTVT
+1715 GWSPKVTDTVT
-1726 ENVTYTAPVGRTLHR
+1726 KDVTYVAQWKSVKNGKDNIPKTGDSEIVMVL
-1741 YLHRRREGQGVQGSG
+1741 GSVLLFSFCG
-1756 LQRS
+1756 AAAVSVYDRKRKHF

>member
-1 MVCAEFSV
+1 MDHQMKGEYFKMKNHGLRRIFSLFLALFMVFTLLPTTALAED
-9 CFWHCSWSSHF
+9 
-20 CPRLRWQRIR
+20 
-30 RGLTKPSPRPSQW
+30 T
-43 TGTRRRPIPPAQE
+43 TGADGTQPKTVAVDGGEKKTDPPAQE

-63 PAPEEPKTFTVTYTD
+63 PAPEDPKTFTVTYTD
-78 GVGGAVFDNE
+78 GVGGAVFDND

-113 AGWNPAVA
+113 VGWNPAVA

-135 EGKTG
+135 EGKTNA
-140 PRRVTLPTIP
+140 RRVPLPTIP
-150 GPDVDLAALDTGH
+150 KPDPAPADLNTGH

-321 WKAKDGADTIYAGG
+321 WKANDGSDTIYTGG
-335 ALCSVSQQGN
+335 MTCAVSQYGN

-359 AVWEEAVPSK
+359 AVWEEA
-369 PEWSDIRREMQ
+369 
-380 KVSVHVTCINPDVN
+380 T
-394 HTEKTYSYKESNDD
+394 
-408 TIGSVQDSAGSY
+408 
-420 TCTVTVHL
+420 
-428 GRYRLQYNQDF
+428 
-439 NREHEFASSLT
+439 
-450 ADVVL
+450 
-455 QYNGTGWVIASAL
+455 
-468 PLELK
+468 
-473 LTCGSAPTP
+473 
-482 NPPGSDV
+482 
-489 LNSLKVLVKCDSKTY
+489 
-504 HFEKPYKMDD
+504 
-514 GDYRLEK
+514 
-521 VDDNTYTVIV
+521 
-531 LADKY
+531 
-536 VEKYNAVYPGHTL
+536 
-549 FDNNTKTIKLV
+549 
-560 YRYGAWTVV
+560 
-569 GSNGVTFN
+569 
-577 VSCEQKYTVTY
+577 
-588 TDGVDGEVIFA
+588 
-599 DQVSYKK
+599 
-606 PGEKTPKFRGTPTR
+606 
-620 TGYKFIG
+620 
-627 WEPAVVGT
+627 
-635 VTANATYTA
+635 
-644 QWVSISDLDPAPE
+644 
-657 LVSSL
+657 
-662 YMNFQCTNENAS
+662 
-674 HDHRSEMIA
+674 
-683 IGYGIGAG
+683 
-691 GVIVTDAAGNPVYNK
+691 
-706 DGNITAVITF
+706 
-716 YQDSGFLNEYNKRTG
+716 
-731 VAHRY
+731 
-736 ADYEPK
+736 
-742 TKSVD
+742 
-747 GVLIGEVFHM
+747 
-757 YKKDYPVVF
+757 
-766 DVVCGSLYTVTY
+766 
-778 KDGTN
+778 
-783 GTVFADDVHSNLNAN
+783 
-798 AATPAFVGGTPTRPG
+798 
-813 YVFTG
+813 
-818 WNPAVAAT
+818 
-826 VTGNATY
+826 
-833 TAVWEKDANGNGKPD
+833 
-848 KDEEKYTVTYTDGVE
+848 
-863 NEEIFADETYS
+863 
-874 DLLSGT
+874 
-880 ATPAFN
+880 
-886 GTPTRKGYAFTGWN
+886 
-900 PAVAATVTGNAT
+900 
-912 YAAVWEEAAPPKPD
+912 PPKPD
-926 KPTPPTD
+926 KPTAPG
-933 EIGGATVAVKC
+933 E
-944 ITGHGDLSWKIDSS
+944 GDLSGLIGNI
-958 TFTVGEV
+958 TVNCTNGKAAHELKAKGYTLISGSYTTNEV
-965 TGDDTTGYTC
+965 AGDAENGYTYTVTINSQKYVEQFDADTGATHDPKDASATVTLKYTDNGWTVTSGTPVVFNVACVTEIVPPAKPGAEDLAKLEAPVEVACTTKPETHNAARFPLIEGTYNIGDVSGNETDGYTC
-975 TVTVQAEVYVN
+975 DIIITADEYVTKYN
-986 AFNSDKKAN
+986 TDF
-995 GVKHTLADDA
+995 GKHTLTGDNT
-1005 EKTFTM
+1005 KPLTLK
-1011 TYVNGAW
+1011 YVEGRWVVND
-1018 TGPTNP
+1018 P
-1024 AVTFEV
+1024 VTFPVE
-1030 KCEEELVPVH
+1030 CEEELFPVH

-1081 YEFYGWYDDGA
+1081 YEFYGWYDDGLF
-1092 WNNYKA
+1092 NIYKSD
-1098 NPANPPAGLK
+1098 PANPPAGLK

-1123 DKYQVVYF
+1123 DKFQVVYF

-1156 LFGSTLPTADAPTPT
+1156 PFGSTLPTADAPTPT

-1208 YTVTYTDGVDGEA
+1208 YTVTYTDGVNGEA

-1233 ATPAFEGTPT
+1233 ATPAFEGTPTRAGYKFLGWEPTVAETVTENATYVAQWEKLYTVTYTDGVGGKAFEDDVHSDLEKDTPTPAFSGGTPT

-1308 GEYTASNV
+1308 GEYTVSNV

-1403 VCDNQNVKHGGKDY
+1403 VCDNQDVNHWGKDY

-1618 FADVVYNDIPYG
+1618 FADVVYKDIPYG
-1630 TNTPAFGTKD
+1630 TSTPAFGTKD
-1640 PTRKGYKFLGWEPV
+1640 PTREGYKFVGWEPE
-1654 VADTVTENATY
+1654 VAETVTKNVTY
-1665 VAQWEK
+1665 TAKWEK
-1671 LYTVTYTDGAK
+1671 LYTVTYTDGVK
-1682 GKAFEDQVFTDLES
+1682 GKAFKDQVYKDLEA
-1696 GTKTPEFNG
+1696 GTATPKFDG
-1705 TPTRKGYKFL
+1705 KPTRKGYTFT
-1715 GWEPVVADTVT
+1715 GWSPKVTDTVT
-1726 ENVTYTAPVGRTLHR
+1726 KDVTYVAQWKSVKNGKDNIPKTGDSEIVMVL
-1741 YLHRRREGQGVQGSG
+1741 GSVLLFSFCG
-1756 LQRS
+1756 AAAVSVYDRKRKHF

>member
-1 MVCAEFSV
+1 MQTVCASGMDRQMKGEYFKMKN
-9 CFWHCSWSSHF
+9 HGLRRISSLF
-20 CPRLRWQRIR
+20 LALFMVFTLLPTTALAED
-30 RGLTKPSPRPSQW
+30 T
-43 TGTRRRPIPPAQE
+43 TGADETQPKTVAVDEGEKKTDPPAQE

-78 GVGGAVFDNE
+78 GADGAVFPNQ
-88 VHSNLPSGT
+88 VSNLPAGT
-97 ATPAFSGS
+97 ATPAFSGT
-105 LAREGYTF
+105 LARDGYTF

-121 ETVTADVTYAAKWE
+121 ETVTANVTYVAQWE
-135 EGKTG
+135 AGKTSA
-140 PRRVTLPTIP
+140 RRVTLPTIP
-150 GPDVDLAALDTGH
+150 DPGVAPAALDTGH

-212 SDIKAAASRASV
+212 SDIKAAAGRASV

-252 ACNKGSTIY
+252 ACNKGTTIY

-304 FTVKNTIPTR
+304 FTVKNTVPTR

-321 WKAKDGADTIYAGG
+321 WKANDGSDTIYTGG
-335 ALCSVSQQGN
+335 MTCAVSQYGN
-345 DVVKNGNTWTRTLY
+345 DVVKNGNTWTRMLY
-359 AVWEEAVPSK
+359 
-369 PEWSDIRREMQ
+369 
-380 KVSVHVTCINPDVN
+380 
-394 HTEKTYSYKESNDD
+394 
-408 TIGSVQDSAGSY
+408 
-420 TCTVTVHL
+420 
-428 GRYRLQYNQDF
+428 
-439 NREHEFASSLT
+439 
-450 ADVVL
+450 
-455 QYNGTGWVIASAL
+455 
-468 PLELK
+468 
-473 LTCGSAPTP
+473 
-482 NPPGSDV
+482 
-489 LNSLKVLVKCDSKTY
+489 
-504 HFEKPYKMDD
+504 
-514 GDYRLEK
+514 
-521 VDDNTYTVIV
+521 
-531 LADKY
+531 
-536 VEKYNAVYPGHTL
+536 
-549 FDNNTKTIKLV
+549 
-560 YRYGAWTVV
+560 
-569 GSNGVTFN
+569 
-577 VSCEQKYTVTY
+577 
-588 TDGVDGEVIFA
+588 
-599 DQVSYKK
+599 
-606 PGEKTPKFRGTPTR
+606 
-620 TGYKFIG
+620 
-627 WEPAVVGT
+627 
-635 VTANATYTA
+635 
-644 QWVSISDLDPAPE
+644 
-657 LVSSL
+657 
-662 YMNFQCTNENAS
+662 
-674 HDHRSEMIA
+674 
-683 IGYGIGAG
+683 
-691 GVIVTDAAGNPVYNK
+691 
-706 DGNITAVITF
+706 
-716 YQDSGFLNEYNKRTG
+716 
-731 VAHRY
+731 
-736 ADYEPK
+736 
-742 TKSVD
+742 
-747 GVLIGEVFHM
+747 
-757 YKKDYPVVF
+757 
-766 DVVCGSLYTVTY
+766 
-778 KDGTN
+778 
-783 GTVFADDVHSNLNAN
+783 
-798 AATPAFVGGTPTRPG
+798 
-813 YVFTG
+813 
-818 WNPAVAAT
+818 
-826 VTGNATY
+826 
-833 TAVWEKDANGNGKPD
+833 
-848 KDEEKYTVTYTDGVE
+848 
-863 NEEIFADETYS
+863 
-874 DLLSGT
+874 
-880 ATPAFN
+880 
-886 GTPTRKGYAFTGWN
+886 
-900 PAVAATVTGNAT
+900 
-912 YAAVWEEAAPPKPD
+912 AVWEEAAPPTPD
-926 KPTPPTD
+926 KPTAPG
-933 EIGGATVAVKC
+933 E
-944 ITGHGDLSWKIDSS
+944 GDLSGLIGNITVNCTNEAAAHELKTKGYALISGSYTTSEVEGDAENGYTYTVTINSQKYVYAFDGETNAAHDPKDATATVTLKHTDNGWTVESGAPVVFDVACVTEIVPPAKPGAEDLAKLEAPVEVVCTTKPEMHTAASFALIEG
-958 TFTVGEV
+958 TYTVGDVSGNE
-965 TGDDTTGYTC
+965 TDGYTC
-975 TVTVQAEVYVN
+975 DIIIAADEYVTKYN
-986 AFNSDKKAN
+986 TDF
-995 GVKHTLADDA
+995 GKHTLTGDNTKPLTLKYVEGQWAVDA
-1005 EKTFTM
+1005 
-1011 TYVNGAW
+1011 
-1018 TGPTNP
+1018 P
-1024 AVTFEV
+1024 VTFPVE
-1030 KCEEELVPVH
+1030 CEEELFPVH

-1050 KAYKDVALES
+1050 KAYKDIALES

-1156 LFGSTLPTADAPTPT
+1156 PFGSTLPTADAPTPT

-1208 YTVTYTDGVDGEA
+1208 YTVTYTDGVNGEA
-1221 FADQAYTAKYED
+1221 FADQVYTAKYED

-1243 RKGFVFDGWNPE
+1243 RADYKFLGWEPTVAETVTENATYVAQWEKLYTVTYTDGVGEKAFEDDVHSDLEKDTPTPAFSGDTPTRKGFVFDGWTPE

-1271 PVQPDKKAIEG
+1271 PVQPDKKAIEN

-1287 VAVVCDNQNVKHG
+1287 VAVVCDNQNVNHG
-1300 AKAYKVTL
+1300 EKKYKPTL
-1308 GEYTASNV
+1308 GEYTVSAV

-1325 CTVTVRAAKFIEK
+1325 CTITVKAAKFIDK
-1338 YSSDMSDA
+1338 YNSDMDDA

-1403 VCDNQNVKHGGKDY
+1403 VCDNQNVNHWGKDY

-1443 KAAKIIEKYSSD
+1443 KAAKIVEKYGSD
-1455 MGKTHALIVGE
+1455 FGKPHDLIIGE
-1466 QAEKTVELKWDGEK
+1466 AAEKTVELKWDGEK

-1497 EKPTYDELK
+1497 EKPTYDDLK
-1506 GLGINAKVDCTTTT
+1506 ELGIDAKVHCATTTVHT
-1520 AHNGKSYTLIEDT
+1520 DATYALIEST
-1533 YNVSDPERK
+1533 YEISDPARK
-1542 GTAYTCILTVNAKD
+1542 GTVYTCTLTVKAKD

-1576 SKTIEL
+1576 SKAIEL

-1618 FADVVYNDIPYG
+1618 FADVVYKDIPYG
-1630 TNTPAFGTKD
+1630 TSTPAFGTKD
-1640 PTRKGYKFLGWEPV
+1640 PTREGYKFVGWEPE
-1654 VADTVTENATY
+1654 VAE
-1665 VAQWEK
+1665 
-1671 LYTVTYTDGAK
+1671 
-1682 GKAFEDQVFTDLES
+1682 
-1696 GTKTPEFNG
+1696 
-1705 TPTRKGYKFL
+1705 
-1715 GWEPVVADTVT
+1715 TVT
-1726 ENVTYTAPVGRTLHR
+1726 ENVTYTAKWEELYTVT
-1741 YLHRRREGQGVQGSG
+1741 YTDGVKGKAFKDQVYSDLEAGTATPKFDGKPTRKGYTFTGWSPKVTDTVTKDVTYVAQWKSMKNGKDNIPKTGDSDIVMVLGSVLLFSFCG
-1756 LQRS
+1756 AAAVSVYDRKRKHF